1 MIKHFKVTLLTSFAS
16 IFFVLSFLGMLN
28 VSFAGFDNGVGF
40 SMEANSISLPA
51 KDMIN
56 SNVGSRTYTID
67 ELFSRSAG
75 FAIPYG
81 TLEEDNTWIIGH
93 PANKIVEEKNS
104 NLSAEAKERLKKQ
117 GGGFF
122 DGSIRLWGIPSSL
135 SIMGANI
142 ATSVAFLCANIISWL
157 VKMLFDPP
165 LVKALVDLIGGT
177 DAKAGLISN
186 LGKNVFY
193 PLSTLAFLTV
203 AVYLIWEGLIKRKFR
218 ASFGALGWSLLAFA
232 LGVFTIVNGQ
242 LVAKAPTEINAT
254 IANCVL
260 SAASGK
266 SCLNANGTNPKE
278 STNSMCDAD
287 TSQSVSASESAS
299 INAGR
304 FACIINKAI
313 VYDRWA
319 EQQFG
324 YSLDELWTVNPPD
337 GYKVWPQEKLS
348 GAPSDYCVNFYTA
361 DSPNQMSSST
371 VFTSNSKC
379 NIALAF
385 LASRTDAK
393 FGEKIGFPTI
403 TGTAAMDSQMWNAY
417 SGNGRTTVPILLL
430 VASFIIVATFVP
442 VVVYALVYNITA
454 TILTVF
460 APIFL
465 LIGIHPGRGRKIFL
479 GWLESIVSNILKY
492 MASCFMVIV
501 MIFIYGA
508 AFSKMNQAQ
517 VFVASVIL
525 GVTFISYRKELV
537 NLIGAVNMGGA
548 KVSNIA
554 GEKLSKAGQK
564 AKYMGMAAAG
574 GAIGGTLAGIND
586 ARESGK
592 LMSKDDKIAKY
603 GKYKR
608 WLNPGN
614 YADTFRNAGK
624 AMSEGSK
631 GAVQGLRA
639 GTSMELKR
647 GRGFVA
653 NVARQAG
660 QVGNELAQERKEAAR
675 EIRENEAREQMN
687 ENMRKGYEEIAQVQ
701 REATQ
706 TRDLN
711 DSKETVANNL
721 NVNKL
726 AQELNSVGLMKA
738 AEQMRTKND
747 LLNNAESKEDVIRIE
762 ADIKEHKEISTEL
775 VSNIKNNGGDIIAG
789 ADRFADS
796 KVRNYEDKALAET
809 QRLLEISKG
818 KSYEAEVNQLVNER
832 LNDITSKAES
842 FTEDMRVLVRD
853 NKGIDIEK
861 VTATVKD
868 LDNQFTKDYNSM
880 QQEFESIVNSHKEI
894 NPNEIIQKEIVTNKE
909 IHKEEVIINKVT
921 QNPTEDISNQI
932 NKDDISKQIR
942 KEDISKEINK
952 KDE

>member
-16 IFFVLSFLGMLN
+16 IFFVLSFLSMFN
-28 VSFAGFDNGVGF
+28 VSFAGFENGVGF
-40 SMEANSISLPA
+40 SMEPNTVSLPA

-93 PANKIVEEKNS
+93 PANKIVEEKNK
-104 NLSAEAKERLKKQ
+104 NLSDEAKERLKKQ

-135 SIMGANI
+135 AIMGSDI

-165 LVKALVDLIGGT
+165 LVKALVELIGGT
-177 DAKAGLISN
+177 DTKAGLISN

-266 SCLNANGTNPKE
+266 SCLNSTGTNPKE

-287 TSQSVSASESAS
+287 TSQSVSAAESAS

-304 FACIINKAI
+304 FSCIVNKAI
-313 VYDRWA
+313 VYDRWS

-337 GYKVWPQEKLS
+337 GYKVWPQDKLS
-348 GAPSDYCVNFYTA
+348 GAPTDYCVNFYTA

-371 VFTSNSKC
+371 EFTANSKC

-385 LASRTDAK
+385 MASRTDAK

-417 SGNGRTTVPILLL
+417 SGNDRTSVPILLL
-430 VASFIIVATFVP
+430 IASFIIVATFVP

-479 GWLESIVSNILKY
+479 GWLESIISNILKY

-525 GVTFISYRKELV
+525 GVTFVSYRKELA
-537 NLIGAVNMGGA
+537 NLMGAVNMGGA
-548 KVSNIA
+548 RVSNIA

-614 YADTFRNAGK
+614 YADTLNNARK

-647 GRGFVA
+647 GRGLVA
-653 NVARQAG
+653 NAARQAG
-660 QVGNELAQERKEAAR
+660 QVGNELAQQRKEAAR

-687 ENMRKGYEEIAQVQ
+687 ESMRKGYEHIAEVQ
-701 REATQ
+701 RKDLQEREVTNSKQAASE
-706 TRDLN
+706 DLN
-711 DSKETVANNL
+711 IP
-721 NVNKL
+721 KL
-726 AQELNSVGLMKA
+726 AQELNSAGLARA
-738 AEQMRTKND
+738 AQQMTEKNEV
-747 LLNNAESKEDVIRIE
+747 LNSAESKEDIIRIE
-762 ADIKEHKEISTEL
+762 ADIKEHKQISTEL
-775 VSNIKNNGGDIIAG
+775 MTDIKKNGGDVVLG
-789 ADRFADS
+789 ADKFADK
-796 KVRNYEDKALAET
+796 KVRDYEDRALAET
-809 QRLLEISKG
+809 QRLMEVSKG
-818 KSYEAEVNQLVNER
+818 KSYEAEVNQLINER

-842 FTEDMRVLVRD
+842 FTEDMRMIARE
-853 NKGIDIEK
+853 NKGVDIEK

-868 LDNQFTKDYNSM
+868 LDNQFTKDYQSM
-880 QQEFESIVNSHKEI
+880 QQEFESIVNSHKET
-894 NPNEIIQKEIVTNKE
+894 VTTKE

-921 QNPTEDISNQI
+921 PNPKE
-932 NKDDISKQIR
+932 DISKQI
-942 KEDISKEINK
+942 KNDGVSKEINK
-952 KDE
+952 DE

>member
-16 IFFVLSFLGMLN
+16 IFFVLSFLSMFN
-28 VSFAGFDNGVGF
+28 VSFAGFENGVGF
-40 SMEANSISLPA
+40 SMEPNTVSLPA

-81 TLEEDNTWIIGH
+81 TLEEDNTWILGH
-93 PANKIVEEKNS
+93 PANKIVEEKNK
-104 NLSAEAKERLKKQ
+104 NLSEEAKERLKKQ

-122 DGSIRLWGIPSSL
+122 SGSIRLWGIPSSL
-135 SIMGANI
+135 AIMGSDI

-165 LVKALVDLIGGT
+165 LVKALVELIGGT

-232 LGVFTIVNGQ
+232 LGVFTVVNGQ

-266 SCLNANGTNPKE
+266 SCLNSTGTNPKE

-287 TSQSVSASESAS
+287 TSQSVSAAEAAS

-304 FACIINKAI
+304 FSCIVNKAI

-337 GYKVWPQEKLS
+337 GYKVWPQDKLS
-348 GAPSDYCVNFYTA
+348 GAPTDYCVNFYTA
-361 DSPNQMSSST
+361 DSPNQMSSAT
-371 VFTSNSKC
+371 KFTSNSKC

-385 LASRTDAK
+385 MASRTDAD

-417 SGNGRTTVPILLL
+417 SGNGRTSVPILLL
-430 VASFIIVATFVP
+430 IASFIIVATFVP

-479 GWLESIVSNILKY
+479 GWLESIISNILKY
-492 MASCFMVIV
+492 MASCFLVIV

-525 GVTFISYRKELV
+525 GVTFVSYRKELV
-537 NLIGAVNMGGA
+537 NLMGAVNMGGA
-548 KVSNIA
+548 RVSNIA

-614 YADTFRNAGK
+614 YADTLNNARK

-647 GRGFVA
+647 GRGLVA
-653 NVARQAG
+653 NAARQAG
-660 QVGNELAQERKEAAR
+660 QVGNELAQQRKEAAR

-687 ENMRKGYEEIAQVQ
+687 ESMRKGYEHIAEVQ
-701 REATQ
+701 RK
-706 TRDLN
+706 DLQEREVTS
-711 DSKETVANNL
+711 SKQAASENL
-721 NVNKL
+721 NIPKL
-726 AQELNSVGLMKA
+726 AQELNSAGLARA
-738 AEQMRTKND
+738 AQQMTEKNEA
-747 LLNNAESKEDVIRIE
+747 LNSAESKEDIIRIE
-762 ADIKEHKEISTEL
+762 ADIKEHKQISTEL
-775 VSNIKNNGGDIIAG
+775 MTDIKKNGGDVVLG
-789 ADRFADS
+789 ADKFADK
-796 KVRNYEDKALAET
+796 KVRDYEDRALAET
-809 QRLLEISKG
+809 QRLMEVSKG
-818 KSYEAEVNQLVNER
+818 KPYEAEVNQLINER
-832 LNDITSKAES
+832 LNEITSKAES
-842 FTEDMRVLVRD
+842 FTEDMRMIARED
-853 NKGIDIEK
+853 KGIDIEK

-868 LDNQFTKDYNSM
+868 LDNQFSKDYQSM
-880 QQEFESIVNSHKEI
+880 QQEFESIINAHNEVTKPKEVN
-894 NPNEIIQKEIVTNKE
+894 P
-909 IHKEEVIINKVT
+909 KEE
-921 QNPTEDISNQI
+921 
-932 NKDDISKQIR
+932 
-942 KEDISKEINK
+942 ISKEINRD
-952 KDE
+952 DE

>member
-16 IFFVLSFLGMLN
+16 IFFVLSFLSMFN
-28 VSFAGFDNGVGF
+28 VSFAGFENGVGF
-40 SMEANSISLPA
+40 SMEPNTVSLPA

-93 PANKIVEEKNS
+93 PANKIVEEKNK
-104 NLSAEAKERLKKQ
+104 NLSDEAKERLKKQ

-135 SIMGANI
+135 AIMGSDI

-165 LVKALVDLIGGT
+165 LVKALVELIGGT

-232 LGVFTIVNGQ
+232 LGVFTVVNGQ

-266 SCLNANGTNPKE
+266 SCLNSTGTNPKE

-287 TSQSVSASESAS
+287 TSQSVSAAEAAS

-304 FACIINKAI
+304 FSCIVNKAI

-337 GYKVWPQEKLS
+337 GYKVWPQDKLS
-348 GAPSDYCVNFYTA
+348 GAPTDYCVNFYTA
-361 DSPNQMSSST
+361 DSPNQMSSAT
-371 VFTSNSKC
+371 KFTSNSKC

-385 LASRTDAK
+385 MASRTDAD

-417 SGNGRTTVPILLL
+417 SGNGRTSVPILLL
-430 VASFIIVATFVP
+430 IASFIIVATFVP

-479 GWLESIVSNILKY
+479 GWLESIISNILKY
-492 MASCFMVIV
+492 MASCFLVIV

-525 GVTFISYRKELV
+525 GVTFVSYRKELV
-537 NLIGAVNMGGA
+537 NLMGAVNMGGA
-548 KVSNIA
+548 RVSNIA

-574 GAIGGTLAGIND
+574 GAIGGTLAGISD

-614 YADTFRNAGK
+614 YADTLNNARK

-647 GRGFVA
+647 GRGFIA
-653 NVARQAG
+653 NAARQAG

-687 ENMRKGYEEIAQVQ
+687 ESMRKGYEHIAEAQ
-701 REATQ
+701 REASQKREVT
-706 TRDLN
+706 
-711 DSKETVANNL
+711 DSKQTASENL
-721 NVNKL
+721 NVTKL
-726 AQELNSVGLMKA
+726 AQELNSTGLTRA
-738 AEQMRTKND
+738 AQQMTAKNEM
-747 LLNNAESKEDVIRIE
+747 LNSAESKEDIIRIE
-762 ADIKEHKEISTEL
+762 ADIKEHKQVSTEL
-775 VSNIKNNGGDIIAG
+775 MTNIKNNGGDVIAG
-789 ADRFADS
+789 TDKFADK
-796 KVRNYEDKALAET
+796 KVRDYEDRALAET
-809 QRLLEISKG
+809 QRLMEVSKG
-818 KSYEAEVNQLVNER
+818 KPYEAEVNQLINER

-842 FTEDMRVLVRD
+842 FTEDMRMIARE
-853 NKGIDIEK
+853 NKGVDIEK

-868 LDNQFTKDYNSM
+868 LDNQFTKDYQSM
-880 QQEFESIVNSHKEI
+880 QQEFESIVNSHKET
-894 NPNEIIQKEIVTNKE
+894 VTTKE

-921 QNPTEDISNQI
+921 PNPKE
-932 NKDDISKQIR
+932 DISKQI
-942 KEDISKEINK
+942 KNDGVSKEINK
-952 KDE
+952 DE

>member
-16 IFFVLSFLGMLN
+16 IFFVLSFLSMFN
-28 VSFAGFDNGVGF
+28 VSFAGFENGVGF
-40 SMEANSISLPA
+40 SMEPNTVSLPA

-81 TLEEDNTWIIGH
+81 TLEEDNTWILGH
-93 PANKIVEEKNS
+93 PSNKIVEEKNK
-104 NLSAEAKERLKKQ
+104 NLSEEAKERLKKQ

-122 DGSIRLWGIPSSL
+122 SGSIRLWGIPSSL
-135 SIMGANI
+135 AIMGSDI

-165 LVKALVDLIGGT
+165 LVKALVELIGGT

-232 LGVFTIVNGQ
+232 LGVFTVVNGQ

-266 SCLNANGTNPKE
+266 SCLNSTGTNPKE

-287 TSQSVSASESAS
+287 TSQSVSAAEAAS

-304 FACIINKAI
+304 FSCIVNKAI

-337 GYKVWPQEKLS
+337 GYKVWPQDKLS
-348 GAPSDYCVNFYTA
+348 GAPTDYCVNFYTA
-361 DSPNQMSSST
+361 DSPNQMSSAT
-371 VFTSNSKC
+371 KFTSNSKC

-385 LASRTDAK
+385 MASRTDAD

-417 SGNGRTTVPILLL
+417 SGNGRASVPILLL
-430 VASFIIVATFVP
+430 IASFIIVATFVP

-525 GVTFISYRKELV
+525 GVTFVSYRKELV
-537 NLIGAVNMGGA
+537 NLMGAVNMGGA
-548 KVSNIA
+548 RVSNIA

-614 YADTFRNAGK
+614 YADTLNNARK

-647 GRGFVA
+647 GRGLVA
-653 NVARQAG
+653 NAARQAG
-660 QVGNELAQERKEAAR
+660 QVGNELAQQRKEAAR

-687 ENMRKGYEEIAQVQ
+687 ESMRKGYEHIAEVQ
-701 REATQ
+701 RK
-706 TRDLN
+706 DLQEREVTN
-711 DSKETVANNL
+711 SKQAASENL
-721 NVNKL
+721 NIPKL
-726 AQELNSVGLMKA
+726 AQELNSAGLARA
-738 AEQMRTKND
+738 AQQMTEKNEA
-747 LLNNAESKEDVIRIE
+747 LNSAESKEDIIRIE
-762 ADIKEHKEISTEL
+762 ADIKEHKQISTEL
-775 VSNIKNNGGDIIAG
+775 MTDIKKNGGDVVLG
-789 ADRFADS
+789 TDKFADK
-796 KVRNYEDKALAET
+796 KVRDYEDRALAET
-809 QRLLEISKG
+809 QRLMEVSKG
-818 KSYEAEVNQLVNER
+818 KSYEAEVNQLINER
-832 LNDITSKAES
+832 LNEITSKAES
-842 FTEDMRVLVRD
+842 FTEDMRMIARED
-853 NKGIDIEK
+853 KGIDIEK

-868 LDNQFTKDYNSM
+868 LDNQFSKDYQSM
-880 QQEFESIVNSHKEI
+880 QQEFESIINAHKEVTK
-894 NPNEIIQKEIVTNKE
+894 PKEAN
-909 IHKEEVIINKVT
+909 N
-921 QNPTEDISNQI
+921 S
-932 NKDDISKQIR
+932 
-942 KEDISKEINK
+942 KEDITKEINK
-952 KDE
+952 DE

>member
-1 MIKHFKVTLLTSFAS
+1 MIKHFKVTLLTTFAS
-16 IFFVLSFLGMLN
+16 IFFVLSFLSMFN
-28 VSFAGFDNGVGF
+28 VSFAGFENGVGF
-40 SMEANSISLPA
+40 SMEPNTVSLPA

-81 TLEEDNTWIIGH
+81 TLEEDNTWILGH
-93 PANKIVEEKNS
+93 PANKIVEEKNK
-104 NLSAEAKERLKKQ
+104 NLSEEAKERLKKQ

-122 DGSIRLWGIPSSL
+122 SGSIRLWGIPSSL
-135 SIMGANI
+135 AIMGSDI

-165 LVKALVDLIGGT
+165 LVKALVELIGGT

-232 LGVFTIVNGQ
+232 LGVFTVVNGQ

-266 SCLNANGTNPKE
+266 SCLNSTGTNPKE

-287 TSQSVSASESAS
+287 TSQSVSAAEAAS

-304 FACIINKAI
+304 FSCIVNKAI

-337 GYKVWPQEKLS
+337 GYKVWPQDKLS
-348 GAPSDYCVNFYTA
+348 GAPTDYCVNFYTA
-361 DSPNQMSSST
+361 DSPNQMSSAT
-371 VFTSNSKC
+371 KFTSNSKC

-385 LASRTDAK
+385 MASRTDAD

-417 SGNGRTTVPILLL
+417 SGNGRTSVPILLL
-430 VASFIIVATFVP
+430 IASFIIVATFVP

-479 GWLESIVSNILKY
+479 GWLESIISNILKY

-525 GVTFISYRKELV
+525 GVTFVSYRKELV
-537 NLIGAVNMGGA
+537 NLMGAVNMGGA
-548 KVSNIA
+548 RVSNIA

-614 YADTFRNAGK
+614 YADTLNNARK

-647 GRGFVA
+647 SRGLVA
-653 NVARQAG
+653 NAARQAG
-660 QVGNELAQERKEAAR
+660 QVGNELAQQRKEAAR

-687 ENMRKGYEEIAQVQ
+687 ESMRKGYEHIAEVQ
-701 REATQ
+701 RK
-706 TRDLN
+706 DLQEREVTN
-711 DSKETVANNL
+711 SKQAASENL
-721 NVNKL
+721 NIPKL
-726 AQELNSVGLMKA
+726 AQELNSAGLARA
-738 AEQMRTKND
+738 AQQMTEKNEA
-747 LLNNAESKEDVIRIE
+747 LNSAESKEDIIRIE
-762 ADIKEHKEISTEL
+762 ADIKEHKQISTEL
-775 VSNIKNNGGDIIAG
+775 MTDIKKNGGDVVLG
-789 ADRFADS
+789 ADKFADK
-796 KVRNYEDKALAET
+796 KVRDYEDRALAET
-809 QRLLEISKG
+809 QRLMEVSKG
-818 KSYEAEVNQLVNER
+818 KPYEAEVNQLINER
-832 LNDITSKAES
+832 LNEITSKAES
-842 FTEDMRVLVRD
+842 FTEDMRMIARED
-853 NKGIDIEK
+853 KGIDIEK

-868 LDNQFTKDYNSM
+868 LDNQFSKDYQSM
-880 QQEFESIVNSHKEI
+880 QQEFESIINAHNEVTKPKEAN
-894 NPNEIIQKEIVTNKE
+894 NP
-909 IHKEEVIINKVT
+909 KEE
-921 QNPTEDISNQI
+921 
-932 NKDDISKQIR
+932 
-942 KEDISKEINK
+942 ISKEINRD
-952 KDE
+952 DE

>member
-16 IFFVLSFLGMLN
+16 IFFVLSFLSMFN
-28 VSFAGFDNGVGF
+28 VSFAGFENGVGF
-40 SMEANSISLPA
+40 SMEPNTVSLPA

-81 TLEEDNTWIIGH
+81 TLEEDNTWILGH
-93 PANKIVEEKNS
+93 PANKIVEEKNK
-104 NLSAEAKERLKKQ
+104 NLSEEAKERLKKQ

-122 DGSIRLWGIPSSL
+122 SGSIRLWGIPSSL
-135 SIMGANI
+135 AIMGSDI

-165 LVKALVDLIGGT
+165 LVKALVELIGGT

-232 LGVFTIVNGQ
+232 LGVFTVVNGQ

-266 SCLNANGTNPKE
+266 SCLNSTGTNPKE

-287 TSQSVSASESAS
+287 TSQSVSAAEAAS

-304 FACIINKAI
+304 FSCIVNKAI

-337 GYKVWPQEKLS
+337 GYKVWPQDKLS
-348 GAPSDYCVNFYTA
+348 GAPTDYCVNFYTA
-361 DSPNQMSSST
+361 DSPNQMSSAT
-371 VFTSNSKC
+371 KFTSNSKC

-385 LASRTDAK
+385 MASRTDAD

-417 SGNGRTTVPILLL
+417 SGNGRTSVPILLL
-430 VASFIIVATFVP
+430 IASFIIVATFVP

-479 GWLESIVSNILKY
+479 GWLESIISNILKY

-614 YADTFRNAGK
+614 YADTLNNARK

-647 GRGFVA
+647 GRGLVA
-653 NVARQAG
+653 NAARQAG
-660 QVGNELAQERKEAAR
+660 QVGNELAQQRKEAAR

-687 ENMRKGYEEIAQVQ
+687 ESMRKGYEHIAEVQ
-701 REATQ
+701 RK
-706 TRDLN
+706 DLQEREVTN
-711 DSKETVANNL
+711 SKQAASENL
-721 NVNKL
+721 NIPKL
-726 AQELNSVGLMKA
+726 AQELNSAGLARA
-738 AEQMRTKND
+738 AQQMTEKNEA
-747 LLNNAESKEDVIRIE
+747 LNSAESKEDIIRIE
-762 ADIKEHKEISTEL
+762 ADIKEHKQISTEL
-775 VSNIKNNGGDIIAG
+775 MTDIKKNGGDVVLG
-789 ADRFADS
+789 ADKFADK
-796 KVRNYEDKALAET
+796 KVRDYEDRALAET
-809 QRLLEISKG
+809 QRLMEVSKG
-818 KSYEAEVNQLVNER
+818 KPYEAEVNQLINER
-832 LNDITSKAES
+832 LNEITSKAES
-842 FTEDMRVLVRD
+842 FTEDMRMIARED
-853 NKGIDIEK
+853 KGIDIEK

-868 LDNQFTKDYNSM
+868 LDNQFSKDYQSM
-880 QQEFESIVNSHKEI
+880 QQEFESIINAHNEVTKPKEVN
-894 NPNEIIQKEIVTNKE
+894 P
-909 IHKEEVIINKVT
+909 KEE
-921 QNPTEDISNQI
+921 
-932 NKDDISKQIR
+932 
-942 KEDISKEINK
+942 ISKEINRD
-952 KDE
+952 DE

>member
-1 MIKHFKVTLLTSFAS
+1 MIKHFKVTLLTTFAS
-16 IFFVLSFLGMLN
+16 IFFVLSFLSMFN
-28 VSFAGFDNGVGF
+28 VSFAGFENGVGF
-40 SMEANSISLPA
+40 SMEPNTVSLPA

-67 ELFSRSAG
+67 ELFSSSAG

-81 TLEEDNTWIIGH
+81 TLEEDNTWILGH
-93 PANKIVEEKNS
+93 PANKIVEEKNK
-104 NLSAEAKERLKKQ
+104 NLSEEAKERLKKQ

-122 DGSIRLWGIPSSL
+122 SGSIRLWGIPSSL
-135 SIMGANI
+135 AIMGSDI

-165 LVKALVDLIGGT
+165 LVKALVELIGGT

-232 LGVFTIVNGQ
+232 LGIFTVVNGQ

-266 SCLNANGTNPKE
+266 SCLNSTGTNPKE

-287 TSQSVSASESAS
+287 TSQSVSSAEAAS

-304 FACIINKAI
+304 FSCIVNKAI

-337 GYKVWPQEKLS
+337 GYKVWPQDKLS
-348 GAPSDYCVNFYTA
+348 GAPTDYCVNFYTA
-361 DSPNQMSSST
+361 DSPNQMSSAT
-371 VFTSNSKC
+371 KFTSNSKC

-385 LASRTDAK
+385 MASRTDAD

-417 SGNGRTTVPILLL
+417 SGNGRTSVPILLL
-430 VASFIIVATFVP
+430 IASFIIVATFVP

-479 GWLESIVSNILKY
+479 GWLESIISNILKY

-525 GVTFISYRKELV
+525 GVTFVSYRKELV
-537 NLIGAVNMGGA
+537 NLMGAVNMGGA
-548 KVSNIA
+548 RISNIA

-614 YADTFRNAGK
+614 YADTLNNARK

-647 GRGFVA
+647 GRGLVA
-653 NVARQAG
+653 NAARQAG
-660 QVGNELAQERKEAAR
+660 QVGNELAQQRKEAAR

-687 ENMRKGYEEIAQVQ
+687 ESMRKGYEHIAEVQ
-701 REATQ
+701 RK
-706 TRDLN
+706 DLQEREVTN
-711 DSKETVANNL
+711 SKQAASENL
-721 NVNKL
+721 NIPKL
-726 AQELNSVGLMKA
+726 AQELNSAGLARA
-738 AEQMRTKND
+738 AQQMTEKNEA
-747 LLNNAESKEDVIRIE
+747 LNSAESKEDIIRIE
-762 ADIKEHKEISTEL
+762 ADIKEHKQISTEL
-775 VSNIKNNGGDIIAG
+775 MTDIKKNGGDVVLG
-789 ADRFADS
+789 ADKFADK
-796 KVRNYEDKALAET
+796 KVRDYEDRALAET
-809 QRLLEISKG
+809 QRLMEVSKG
-818 KSYEAEVNQLVNER
+818 KPYEAEVNQLINER
-832 LNDITSKAES
+832 LNEITSKAES
-842 FTEDMRVLVRD
+842 FTEDMRMIARED
-853 NKGIDIEK
+853 KGIDIEK

-868 LDNQFTKDYNSM
+868 LDNQFSKDYQSM
-880 QQEFESIVNSHKEI
+880 QQEFESIINAHNEVTKPKEAN
-894 NPNEIIQKEIVTNKE
+894 NP
-909 IHKEEVIINKVT
+909 KEE
-921 QNPTEDISNQI
+921 
-932 NKDDISKQIR
+932 
-942 KEDISKEINK
+942 ISKEINRD
-952 KDE
+952 DE

>member
-16 IFFVLSFLGMLN
+16 IFFVLSFLSMFN
-28 VSFAGFDNGVGF
+28 VSFAGFENGVGF
-40 SMEANSISLPA
+40 SMEPNTVSLPA

-81 TLEEDNTWIIGH
+81 TLEEDNTWILGH
-93 PANKIVEEKNS
+93 PANKIVEEKNK
-104 NLSAEAKERLKKQ
+104 NLSEEAKERLKKQ

-122 DGSIRLWGIPSSL
+122 SGSIRLWGIPSSL
-135 SIMGANI
+135 AIMGSDI

-165 LVKALVDLIGGT
+165 LVKALVELIGGT

-232 LGVFTIVNGQ
+232 LGVFTVVNGQ

-266 SCLNANGTNPKE
+266 SCLNSTGTNPKE

-287 TSQSVSASESAS
+287 TSQSVSAAEAAS

-304 FACIINKAI
+304 FSCIVNKAI

-337 GYKVWPQEKLS
+337 GYKVWPQDKLS
-348 GAPSDYCVNFYTA
+348 GAPTDYCVNFYTA
-361 DSPNQMSSST
+361 DSPNQMSSAT
-371 VFTSNSKC
+371 KFTSNSKC

-385 LASRTDAK
+385 MASRTDAD

-417 SGNGRTTVPILLL
+417 SGNGRASVPILLL
-430 VASFIIVATFVP
+430 IASFIIVATFVP

-525 GVTFISYRKELV
+525 GVTFVSYRKELV
-537 NLIGAVNMGGA
+537 NLMGAVNMGGA
-548 KVSNIA
+548 RVSNIA

-614 YADTFRNAGK
+614 YADTLNNARK

-647 GRGFVA
+647 GRGLVA
-653 NVARQAG
+653 NAARQAG
-660 QVGNELAQERKEAAR
+660 QVGNELAQQRKEAAR

-687 ENMRKGYEEIAQVQ
+687 ESMRKGYEHIAEVQ
-701 REATQ
+701 RKDLQEREVTNSKQ
-706 TRDLN
+706 TA
-711 DSKETVANNL
+711 SENL
-721 NVNKL
+721 NIPKL
-726 AQELNSVGLMKA
+726 AQELNSAGLSRA
-738 AEQMRTKND
+738 AQQMTEKNEA
-747 LLNNAESKEDVIRIE
+747 LNSAESKEDIIRIE
-762 ADIKEHKEISTEL
+762 ADIKEHKQISTEL
-775 VSNIKNNGGDIIAG
+775 MTDIKKNGGDVVLG
-789 ADRFADS
+789 ADKFADK
-796 KVRNYEDKALAET
+796 KVRDYEDRALAET
-809 QRLLEISKG
+809 QRLMEVSKG
-818 KSYEAEVNQLVNER
+818 KPYEAEVNQLINER
-832 LNDITSKAES
+832 LNEITSKAES
-842 FTEDMRVLVRD
+842 FTEDMRMIARED
-853 NKGIDIEK
+853 KGIDIEK

-868 LDNQFTKDYNSM
+868 LDNQFSKDYQSM
-880 QQEFESIVNSHKEI
+880 QQEFESIINAHNEVTKPKEVN
-894 NPNEIIQKEIVTNKE
+894 P
-909 IHKEEVIINKVT
+909 KEE
-921 QNPTEDISNQI
+921 
-932 NKDDISKQIR
+932 
-942 KEDISKEINK
+942 ISKEINRD
-952 KDE
+952 DE

>member
-16 IFFVLSFLGMLN
+16 IFFVLSFLSMFN
-28 VSFAGFDNGVGF
+28 VSFAGFENGVGF
-40 SMEANSISLPA
+40 SMEPNTVSLPA

-81 TLEEDNTWIIGH
+81 TLEEDNTWILGH
-93 PANKIVEEKNS
+93 PANKIVEEKNK
-104 NLSAEAKERLKKQ
+104 NLSEEAKERLKKQ

-122 DGSIRLWGIPSSL
+122 SGSIRLWGIPSSL
-135 SIMGANI
+135 AIMGSDI

-165 LVKALVDLIGGT
+165 LVKALVELIGGT

-232 LGVFTIVNGQ
+232 LGVFTVVNGQ

-266 SCLNANGTNPKE
+266 SCLNSTGTNPKE

-287 TSQSVSASESAS
+287 TSQSVSAAEAAS

-304 FACIINKAI
+304 FSCIVNKAI

-337 GYKVWPQEKLS
+337 GYKVWPQDKLS
-348 GAPSDYCVNFYTA
+348 GAPTDYCVNFYTA
-361 DSPNQMSSST
+361 DSPNQMSSAT
-371 VFTSNSKC
+371 KFTSNSKC

-385 LASRTDAK
+385 MASRTDAD

-417 SGNGRTTVPILLL
+417 SGNGRTSVPILLL
-430 VASFIIVATFVP
+430 IASFIIVATFVP

-479 GWLESIVSNILKY
+479 GWLESIISNILKY

-525 GVTFISYRKELV
+525 GVTFVSYRKELV
-537 NLIGAVNMGGA
+537 NLMGAVNMGGA
-548 KVSNIA
+548 RVSNIA

-614 YADTFRNAGK
+614 YADTLNNARK

-647 GRGFVA
+647 GRGLVA
-653 NVARQAG
+653 NAARQAG
-660 QVGNELAQERKEAAR
+660 QVGNELAQQRKEAAR

-687 ENMRKGYEEIAQVQ
+687 ESMRKGYEHIAEVQ
-701 REATQ
+701 RK
-706 TRDLN
+706 DLQEREVTN
-711 DSKETVANNL
+711 SKQAASENL
-721 NVNKL
+721 NIPKL
-726 AQELNSVGLMKA
+726 AQELNSAGLARA
-738 AEQMRTKND
+738 AQQMTEKNEA
-747 LLNNAESKEDVIRIE
+747 LNSAESKEDIIRIE
-762 ADIKEHKEISTEL
+762 ADIKEHKQISTEL
-775 VSNIKNNGGDIIAG
+775 MTDIKKNGGDVVLG
-789 ADRFADS
+789 ADKFADK
-796 KVRNYEDKALAET
+796 KVRDYEDRALAET
-809 QRLLEISKG
+809 QRLMEVSKG
-818 KSYEAEVNQLVNER
+818 KPYEAEVNQLINER
-832 LNDITSKAES
+832 LNEITSKAES
-842 FTEDMRVLVRD
+842 FTEDMRMIARED
-853 NKGIDIEK
+853 KGIDIEK

-868 LDNQFTKDYNSM
+868 LDNQFSKDYQSM
-880 QQEFESIVNSHKEI
+880 QQEFESIINAHNEVTKPKEAN
-894 NPNEIIQKEIVTNKE
+894 NP
-909 IHKEEVIINKVT
+909 KEE
-921 QNPTEDISNQI
+921 
-932 NKDDISKQIR
+932 
-942 KEDISKEINK
+942 ISKEVNRD
-952 KDE
+952 DE

>member
-16 IFFVLSFLGMLN
+16 IFFVLSFLSMFN
-28 VSFAGFDNGVGF
+28 VSFADFDKGVGF
-40 SMEANSISLPA
+40 SMEDNSITLPA

-81 TLEEDNTWIIGH
+81 TLEEDNTPFLGH
-93 PANKIVEEKNS
+93 PANKIVEEKNN
-104 NLSAEAKERLKKQ
+104 NLSEAAKERLKKQ
-117 GGGFF
+117 GGGFTS
-122 DGSIRLWGIPSSL
+122 GAIRFWGLPSSL
-135 SIMGANI
+135 EIVGSNI
-142 ATSVAFLCANIISWL
+142 ATGVAFLCANIISWL
-157 VKMLFDPP
+157 TKMLFDPP
-165 LVKALVDLIGGT
+165 LVKALVELIGGT
-177 DAKAGLISN
+177 DTKAGLISN
-186 LGKNVFY
+186 LGKNIFY

-254 IANCVL
+254 IANCIL

-266 SCLNANGTNPKE
+266 SCLNPNGTNPKE
-278 STNSMCDAD
+278 NSNSMCDAD
-287 TSQSVSASESAS
+287 TSQAVSASEAAS

-304 FACIINKAI
+304 FSCIVNKAI
-313 VYDRWA
+313 VYDRWS

-337 GYKVWPQEKLS
+337 GYKVWPQDKLS
-348 GAPSDYCVNFYTA
+348 GSPNEYCVNFYTS

-371 VFTSNSKC
+371 QFTSNSKC

-385 LASRTDAK
+385 MASRTDAH
-393 FGEKIGFPTI
+393 FGEKVGFPTI
-403 TGTAAMDSQMWNAY
+403 TGTASMDSQMWNAY
-417 SGNGRTTVPILLL
+417 SGNGRTSFPILLL

-442 VVVYALVYNITA
+442 VVVYALVYNLTA

-492 MASCFMVIV
+492 MASCFLVIV

-508 AFSKMNQAQ
+508 VFSKMNQAQ

-525 GVTFISYRKELV
+525 GVTFVSYRKELV
-537 NLIGAVNMGGA
+537 NLMGAVNMGGA

-574 GAIGGTLAGIND
+574 GAIGGTLAGLND
-586 ARESGK
+586 AKESGK
-592 LMSKDDKIAKY
+592 LMSKDDRIAKY

-608 WLNPGN
+608 WITADN
-614 YADTFRNAGK
+614 YRDKFNNVKT
-624 AMSEGSK
+624 AMQEGSK
-631 GAVQGLRA
+631 GAVKGVRA

-653 NVARQAG
+653 NAARQAG
-660 QVGNELAQERKEAAR
+660 QVGNELAQDRKEAAR
-675 EIRENEAREQMN
+675 EVRENEARAQMN
-687 ENMRKGYEEIAQVQ
+687 ENLRKGYEEIIENQ
-701 REATQ
+701 RKQTEA
-706 TRDLN
+706 REV
-711 DSKETVANNL
+711 DSAKETATNNL
-721 NVNKL
+721 GVDKL
-726 AQELNSVGLMKA
+726 AQELNGAGLVKA
-738 AEQMRTKND
+738 AEQMKNKHEQ
-747 LLNNAESKEDVIRIE
+747 LNNAETKEDVLRIE
-762 ADIKEHKEISTEL
+762 ADIKEHKEVSTKL
-775 VSNIKNNGGDIIAG
+775 MDNIKNSGGDIVSG
-789 ADRFADS
+789 TDKFADAKS
-796 KVRNYEDKALAET
+796 NEYENKALAEA

-818 KSYEAEVNQLVNER
+818 KSYEAEVNQLVNEK
-832 LNDITSKAES
+832 LNDITSKSES
-842 FTEDMRVLVRD
+842 FTEDMRMLARED
-853 NKGIDIEK
+853 KGVDIEK

-868 LDNQFTKDYNSM
+868 LDNQFTKDYESM
-880 QQEFESIVNSHKEI
+880 QQEFEAIINAHKEVD
-894 NPNEIIQKEIVTNKE
+894 NPPIDIPTD
-909 IHKEEVIINKVT
+909 
-921 QNPTEDISNQI
+921 NP
-932 NKDDISKQIR
+932 
-942 KEDISKEINK
+942 
-952 KDE
+952 KDETI

>member
-16 IFFVLSFLGMLN
+16 IFFVLSFLSMFN
-28 VSFAGFDNGVGF
+28 VSFAGFENGVGF
-40 SMEANSISLPA
+40 SMEPNTVSLPA

-81 TLEEDNTWIIGH
+81 TLEEDNTWILGH
-93 PANKIVEEKNS
+93 PANKIVEEKNK
-104 NLSAEAKERLKKQ
+104 NLSEEAKERLKKQ

-122 DGSIRLWGIPSSL
+122 SGSIRLWGIPSSL
-135 SIMGANI
+135 AIMGSDI

-165 LVKALVDLIGGT
+165 LVKALVELIGGT

-232 LGVFTIVNGQ
+232 LGVFTVVNGQ

-266 SCLNANGTNPKE
+266 SCLNSTGTNPKE

-287 TSQSVSASESAS
+287 TSQSVSAAEAAS

-304 FACIINKAI
+304 FSCIVNKAI

-337 GYKVWPQEKLS
+337 GYKVWPQDKLS
-348 GAPSDYCVNFYTA
+348 GSPSDYCVNFYTA
-361 DSPNQMSSST
+361 DSPNQISSAT
-371 VFTSNSKC
+371 KFTSNSKC

-385 LASRTDAK
+385 MASRTDAD

-417 SGNGRTTVPILLL
+417 SGNGRTSVPILLL
-430 VASFIIVATFVP
+430 IASFIIVATFVP

-525 GVTFISYRKELV
+525 GVTFVSYRKELV
-537 NLIGAVNMGGA
+537 NLMGAVNMGGA
-548 KVSNIA
+548 RVSNIA

-614 YADTFRNAGK
+614 YADTLNNARK

-647 GRGFVA
+647 GRGLVA
-653 NVARQAG
+653 NAARQAG
-660 QVGNELAQERKEAAR
+660 QVGNELAQQRKEAAR

-687 ENMRKGYEEIAQVQ
+687 ESMRKGYEHIAEVQ
-701 REATQ
+701 RK
-706 TRDLN
+706 DLQEREVTN
-711 DSKETVANNL
+711 SKQDASENL
-721 NVNKL
+721 NIPKL
-726 AQELNSVGLMKA
+726 AQELNSAGLARA
-738 AEQMRTKND
+738 AQQMTEKNEA
-747 LLNNAESKEDVIRIE
+747 LNSAESKEDIIRIE
-762 ADIKEHKEISTEL
+762 ADIKEHKQISTEL
-775 VSNIKNNGGDIIAG
+775 MTDIKKNGGDVVLG
-789 ADRFADS
+789 ADKFADK
-796 KVRNYEDKALAET
+796 KVRDYEDRALAET
-809 QRLLEISKG
+809 QRLMEVSKG
-818 KSYEAEVNQLVNER
+818 KPYEAEVNQLINER
-832 LNDITSKAES
+832 LNEITSKAES
-842 FTEDMRVLVRD
+842 FTEDMRMIARED
-853 NKGIDIEK
+853 KGIDIEK

-868 LDNQFTKDYNSM
+868 LDNQFSKDYQSM
-880 QQEFESIVNSHKEI
+880 QQEFESIINAHNEVTKPKEA
-894 NPNEIIQKEIVTNKE
+894 NKP
-909 IHKEEVIINKVT
+909 KEE
-921 QNPTEDISNQI
+921 
-932 NKDDISKQIR
+932 
-942 KEDISKEINK
+942 ISKEINRD
-952 KDE
+952 DE

>member
-16 IFFVLSFLGMLN
+16 IFFVLSFLSMFN
-28 VSFAGFDNGVGF
+28 VSFAGFENGVGF
-40 SMEANSISLPA
+40 SMEPNTVSLPA

-81 TLEEDNTWIIGH
+81 TLEEDNTWILGH
-93 PANKIVEEKNS
+93 PANKIVEEKNK
-104 NLSAEAKERLKKQ
+104 NLSEEAKERLKKQ

-122 DGSIRLWGIPSSL
+122 SGSIRLWGIPSSL
-135 SIMGANI
+135 AIMGSDI

-165 LVKALVDLIGGT
+165 LVKALVELIGGT

-232 LGVFTIVNGQ
+232 LGVFTVVNGQ

-266 SCLNANGTNPKE
+266 SCLNSTGTNPKE

-287 TSQSVSASESAS
+287 TSQSVSAAEAAS

-304 FACIINKAI
+304 FSCIVNKAI

-337 GYKVWPQEKLS
+337 GYKVWPQDKLS
-348 GAPSDYCVNFYTA
+348 GAPTDYCVNFYTA
-361 DSPNQMSSST
+361 DSPNQMSSAT
-371 VFTSNSKC
+371 KFTSNSKC

-385 LASRTDAK
+385 MASRTDAD

-417 SGNGRTTVPILLL
+417 SGNGRASVPILLL
-430 VASFIIVATFVP
+430 IASFIIVATFVP

-525 GVTFISYRKELV
+525 GVTFVSYRKELV
-537 NLIGAVNMGGA
+537 NLMGAVNMGGA
-548 KVSNIA
+548 RVSNIA

-614 YADTFRNAGK
+614 YADTLNNARK

-647 GRGFVA
+647 GRGLVA
-653 NVARQAG
+653 NAARQAG
-660 QVGNELAQERKEAAR
+660 QVGNELAQQRKEAAR

-687 ENMRKGYEEIAQVQ
+687 ESMRKGYEHIAEVQ
-701 REATQ
+701 RKDLQEREVTNSKQAASE
-706 TRDLN
+706 DLN
-711 DSKETVANNL
+711 IP
-721 NVNKL
+721 KL
-726 AQELNSVGLMKA
+726 AQELNSAGLARA
-738 AEQMRTKND
+738 AQQMTEKNEV
-747 LLNNAESKEDVIRIE
+747 LNSAESKEDIIRIE
-762 ADIKEHKEISTEL
+762 ADIKEHKQISTEL
-775 VSNIKNNGGDIIAG
+775 MTDIKKNGGDVVLG
-789 ADRFADS
+789 ADKFADK
-796 KVRNYEDKALAET
+796 KVRDYEDRALAET
-809 QRLLEISKG
+809 QRLMEVSKG
-818 KSYEAEVNQLVNER
+818 KPYEAEVNQLINER
-832 LNDITSKAES
+832 LNEITSKAES
-842 FTEDMRVLVRD
+842 FTEDMRMIARED
-853 NKGIDIEK
+853 KGIDIEK

-868 LDNQFTKDYNSM
+868 LDNQFSKDYQSM
-880 QQEFESIVNSHKEI
+880 QQEFESIINAHNEVTKPKEVN
-894 NPNEIIQKEIVTNKE
+894 P
-909 IHKEEVIINKVT
+909 KEE
-921 QNPTEDISNQI
+921 
-932 NKDDISKQIR
+932 
-942 KEDISKEINK
+942 ISKEINRD
-952 KDE
+952 DE

>member
-16 IFFVLSFLGMLN
+16 IFFVLSFLSMFN
-28 VSFAGFDNGVGF
+28 VSFAGFENGVGF
-40 SMEANSISLPA
+40 SMEPNTVSLPA

-81 TLEEDNTWIIGH
+81 TLEEDNTWILGH
-93 PANKIVEEKNS
+93 PANKIVEEKNK
-104 NLSAEAKERLKKQ
+104 NLSEEAKERLKKQ

-122 DGSIRLWGIPSSL
+122 SGSIRLWGIPSSL
-135 SIMGANI
+135 AIMGSDI

-165 LVKALVDLIGGT
+165 LVKALVELIGGT

-232 LGVFTIVNGQ
+232 LGVFTVVNGQ

-266 SCLNANGTNPKE
+266 SCLNSTGTNTKE

-287 TSQSVSASESAS
+287 TSQSVSAAEAAS

-304 FACIINKAI
+304 FSCIVNKAI

-337 GYKVWPQEKLS
+337 GYKVWPQDKLS
-348 GAPSDYCVNFYTA
+348 GAPTDYCVNFYTA
-361 DSPNQMSSST
+361 DSPNQMSSAT
-371 VFTSNSKC
+371 KFTSNSKC

-385 LASRTDAK
+385 MASRTDAD

-417 SGNGRTTVPILLL
+417 SGNGRTSVPILLL
-430 VASFIIVATFVP
+430 IASFIIVATFVP

-479 GWLESIVSNILKY
+479 GWLESIISNILKY

-525 GVTFISYRKELV
+525 GVTFVSYRKELV
-537 NLIGAVNMGGA
+537 NLMGAVNMGGA
-548 KVSNIA
+548 RVSNIA

-564 AKYMGMAAAG
+564 SKYMGMAAAG

-614 YADTFRNAGK
+614 YADTLNNARK

-647 GRGFVA
+647 GRGLVA
-653 NVARQAG
+653 NAARQAG
-660 QVGNELAQERKEAAR
+660 QVGNELAQQRKEAAR

-687 ENMRKGYEEIAQVQ
+687 ESMRKGYEHIAEVQ
-701 REATQ
+701 RK
-706 TRDLN
+706 DLQEREVTN
-711 DSKETVANNL
+711 SKQAASEKL
-721 NVNKL
+721 NIPKL
-726 AQELNSVGLMKA
+726 AQELNSAGLARA
-738 AEQMRTKND
+738 AQQMTEKNEM
-747 LLNNAESKEDVIRIE
+747 LNSAESKEDVIRIE
-762 ADIKEHKEISTEL
+762 ADIKEHKQISTEL
-775 VSNIKNNGGDIIAG
+775 MTDIKKNGGDVVLG
-789 ADRFADS
+789 TDKFADK
-796 KVRNYEDKALAET
+796 KVRDYEDRALAET
-809 QRLLEISKG
+809 QRLMEVSKG
-818 KSYEAEVNQLVNER
+818 KSYEAEVIQLINER
-832 LNDITSKAES
+832 LNEITSKAES
-842 FTEDMRVLVRD
+842 FTEDMRMIARED
-853 NKGIDIEK
+853 KGIDIEK

-868 LDNQFTKDYNSM
+868 LDNQFSKDYQSM
-880 QQEFESIVNSHKEI
+880 QQEFESIVNA
-894 NPNEIIQKEIVTNKE
+894 NKE
-909 IHKEEVIINKVT
+909 VTKPKEVN
-921 QNPTEDISNQI
+921 NS
-932 NKDDISKQIR
+932 
-942 KEDISKEINK
+942 KEDITKEINK

>member
-16 IFFVLSFLGMLN
+16 IFFVLSFLSMFN
-28 VSFAGFDNGVGF
+28 VSFAGFENGVGF
-40 SMEANSISLPA
+40 SMEPNTVSLPA

-81 TLEEDNTWIIGH
+81 TLEEDNTWILGH
-93 PANKIVEEKNS
+93 PANKIVEEKNK
-104 NLSAEAKERLKKQ
+104 NLSEEAKERLKKQ

-122 DGSIRLWGIPSSL
+122 SGSIRLWGIPSSL
-135 SIMGANI
+135 AIMGSDI

-165 LVKALVDLIGGT
+165 LVKALVELIGGT
-177 DAKAGLISN
+177 DTKTGLISN

-232 LGVFTIVNGQ
+232 LGVFTVVNGQ

-266 SCLNANGTNPKE
+266 SCLNSTGTNPKE

-287 TSQSVSASESAS
+287 TSQSVSAAEAAS

-304 FACIINKAI
+304 FSCIVNKAI

-337 GYKVWPQEKLS
+337 GYKVWPQDKLS
-348 GAPSDYCVNFYTA
+348 GAPTDYCVNFYTA
-361 DSPNQMSSST
+361 DSPNQMSSAT
-371 VFTSNSKC
+371 KFTSNSKC

-385 LASRTDAK
+385 MASRTDAD

-417 SGNGRTTVPILLL
+417 SGNGRTSVPILLL
-430 VASFIIVATFVP
+430 IASFIIVATFVP

-479 GWLESIVSNILKY
+479 GWLESIISNILKY

-525 GVTFISYRKELV
+525 GVTFVSYRKELV
-537 NLIGAVNMGGA
+537 NLMGAVNMGGA
-548 KVSNIA
+548 RVSNIA

-614 YADTFRNAGK
+614 YADTLNNARK

-647 GRGFVA
+647 GRGLVA
-653 NVARQAG
+653 NAARQAG
-660 QVGNELAQERKEAAR
+660 QVGNELAQQRKEAAR

-687 ENMRKGYEEIAQVQ
+687 ESMRKGYEHIAEVQ
-701 REATQ
+701 RKDLQEREVTNSKQ
-706 TRDLN
+706 TA
-711 DSKETVANNL
+711 SENL
-721 NVNKL
+721 NIPKL
-726 AQELNSVGLMKA
+726 AQELNSAGLARA
-738 AEQMRTKND
+738 AQQMTEKNEA
-747 LLNNAESKEDVIRIE
+747 LNSAESKEDIIRIE
-762 ADIKEHKEISTEL
+762 ADIKEHKQISTEL
-775 VSNIKNNGGDIIAG
+775 MTDIKKNGGDVVLG
-789 ADRFADS
+789 ADKFADK
-796 KVRNYEDKALAET
+796 KVRDYEDRALAET
-809 QRLLEISKG
+809 QRLMEVSKG
-818 KSYEAEVNQLVNER
+818 KPYEAEVNQLINER
-832 LNDITSKAES
+832 LNEITSKAES
-842 FTEDMRVLVRD
+842 FTEDMRMIARED
-853 NKGIDIEK
+853 KGIDIEK

-868 LDNQFTKDYNSM
+868 LDNQFSKDYQSM
-880 QQEFESIVNSHKEI
+880 QQEFESIINAHNEVTKPKEVN
-894 NPNEIIQKEIVTNKE
+894 P
-909 IHKEEVIINKVT
+909 KEE
-921 QNPTEDISNQI
+921 
-932 NKDDISKQIR
+932 
-942 KEDISKEINK
+942 ISKEINRD
-952 KDE
+952 DE

>member
-16 IFFVLSFLGMLN
+16 IFFVLSFLSMFN
-28 VSFAGFDNGVGF
+28 VSFAGFENGVGF
-40 SMEANSISLPA
+40 SMEPNTVSLPA

-81 TLEEDNTWIIGH
+81 TLEEDNTWILGH
-93 PANKIVEEKNS
+93 PANKIVEEKNK
-104 NLSAEAKERLKKQ
+104 NLSEEAKERLKKQ

-122 DGSIRLWGIPSSL
+122 SGSIRLWGIPSSL
-135 SIMGANI
+135 AIMDSDI

-165 LVKALVDLIGGT
+165 LVKALVELIGGT

-232 LGVFTIVNGQ
+232 LGVFTVVNGQ

-266 SCLNANGTNPKE
+266 SCLNSTGTNPKE

-287 TSQSVSASESAS
+287 TSQSVSAAEAAS

-304 FACIINKAI
+304 FSCIVNKAI

-337 GYKVWPQEKLS
+337 GYKVWPQDKLS
-348 GAPSDYCVNFYTA
+348 GAPTDYCVNFYTA
-361 DSPNQMSSST
+361 DSPNQMSSAT
-371 VFTSNSKC
+371 KFTSNSKC

-385 LASRTDAK
+385 MASRTDAD

-417 SGNGRTTVPILLL
+417 SGNGRTSVPILLL
-430 VASFIIVATFVP
+430 IASFIIVATFVP

-479 GWLESIVSNILKY
+479 GWLESIISNILKY

-525 GVTFISYRKELV
+525 GVTFVSYRKELV
-537 NLIGAVNMGGA
+537 NLMGSVNMGGA
-548 KVSNIA
+548 RVSNIA

-614 YADTFRNAGK
+614 YADTLNNARK

-647 GRGFVA
+647 GRGLVA
-653 NVARQAG
+653 NAARQAG
-660 QVGNELAQERKEAAR
+660 QVGNELAQQRKEAAR
-675 EIRENEAREQMN
+675 EIRGNEAREQMN
-687 ENMRKGYEEIAQVQ
+687 ESMRKGYEHIAEVQ
-701 REATQ
+701 RKDLQEREVTNSKQ
-706 TRDLN
+706 TA
-711 DSKETVANNL
+711 SENL
-721 NVNKL
+721 NIPKL
-726 AQELNSVGLMKA
+726 AQELNSAGLARA
-738 AEQMRTKND
+738 AQQMTEKNEA
-747 LLNNAESKEDVIRIE
+747 LNSAESKEDIIRIE
-762 ADIKEHKEISTEL
+762 ADIKEHKQISTEL
-775 VSNIKNNGGDIIAG
+775 MTDIKKNGGDVVLG
-789 ADRFADS
+789 ADKFADK
-796 KVRNYEDKALAET
+796 KVRDYEDRALAET
-809 QRLLEISKG
+809 QRLMEVSKG
-818 KSYEAEVNQLVNER
+818 KPYEAEVNQLINER
-832 LNDITSKAES
+832 LNEITSKAES
-842 FTEDMRVLVRD
+842 FTEDMRMIARED
-853 NKGIDIEK
+853 KGIDIEK

-868 LDNQFTKDYNSM
+868 LDNQFSKDYQSM
-880 QQEFESIVNSHKEI
+880 QQEFESIINAHNEVTKPKEVN
-894 NPNEIIQKEIVTNKE
+894 P
-909 IHKEEVIINKVT
+909 KEE
-921 QNPTEDISNQI
+921 
-932 NKDDISKQIR
+932 
-942 KEDISKEINK
+942 ISKEINRD
-952 KDE
+952 DE

>member
-16 IFFVLSFLGMLN
+16 IFFVLSFLSMFN
-28 VSFAGFDNGVGF
+28 VSFAGFENGVGF
-40 SMEANSISLPA
+40 SMEPNTVSLPA

-81 TLEEDNTWIIGH
+81 TLEEDNTWILGH
-93 PANKIVEEKNS
+93 PANKIVEEKNK
-104 NLSAEAKERLKKQ
+104 NLSEEAKERLKKQ

-122 DGSIRLWGIPSSL
+122 SGSIRLWGIPSSL
-135 SIMGANI
+135 AIMGSDI

-165 LVKALVDLIGGT
+165 LVKALVELIGGT

-232 LGVFTIVNGQ
+232 LGVFTVVNGQ

-266 SCLNANGTNPKE
+266 SCLNSTGTNPKE

-287 TSQSVSASESAS
+287 TSQSVSAAEAAS

-304 FACIINKAI
+304 FSCIVNKAI

-337 GYKVWPQEKLS
+337 GYKVWPQDKLS
-348 GAPSDYCVNFYTA
+348 GAPTDYCVNFYTA
-361 DSPNQMSSST
+361 DSPNQMSSAT
-371 VFTSNSKC
+371 KFTSNSKC

-385 LASRTDAK
+385 MASRTDAD

-417 SGNGRTTVPILLL
+417 SGNGRASVPILLL
-430 VASFIIVATFVP
+430 IASFIIVATFVP

-525 GVTFISYRKELV
+525 GVTFVSYRKELV
-537 NLIGAVNMGGA
+537 NLMGAVNMGGA
-548 KVSNIA
+548 RVSNIA

-614 YADTFRNAGK
+614 YADTLNNARK

-647 GRGFVA
+647 GRGLVA
-653 NVARQAG
+653 NAARQAG
-660 QVGNELAQERKEAAR
+660 QVGNELAQQRKEAAR

-687 ENMRKGYEEIAQVQ
+687 ESMRKGYEHIAEVQ
-701 REATQ
+701 RKDLQEREVTNSKQAASE
-706 TRDLN
+706 DLN
-711 DSKETVANNL
+711 IP
-721 NVNKL
+721 KL
-726 AQELNSVGLMKA
+726 AQELNSAGLARA
-738 AEQMRTKND
+738 AQQMTEKNEA
-747 LLNNAESKEDVIRIE
+747 LNSAESKEDIIRIE
-762 ADIKEHKEISTEL
+762 ADIKEHKQISTEL
-775 VSNIKNNGGDIIAG
+775 MTDIKKNGGDVVLG
-789 ADRFADS
+789 ADKFADK
-796 KVRNYEDKALAET
+796 KVRDYEDRALAET
-809 QRLLEISKG
+809 QRLMEVSKG
-818 KSYEAEVNQLVNER
+818 KPYEAEVNQLINER
-832 LNDITSKAES
+832 LNEITSKAES
-842 FTEDMRVLVRD
+842 FTEDMRMIARED
-853 NKGIDIEK
+853 KGIDIEK

-868 LDNQFTKDYNSM
+868 LDNQFSKDYQSM
-880 QQEFESIVNSHKEI
+880 QQEFESIINAHNEVTKPKEVN
-894 NPNEIIQKEIVTNKE
+894 P
-909 IHKEEVIINKVT
+909 KEE
-921 QNPTEDISNQI
+921 
-932 NKDDISKQIR
+932 
-942 KEDISKEINK
+942 ISKEINRD
-952 KDE
+952 DE

>member
-16 IFFVLSFLGMLN
+16 IFFVLSFLSMFN
-28 VSFAGFDNGVGF
+28 VSFAGFENGVGF
-40 SMEANSISLPA
+40 SMEPNTVSLPA

-81 TLEEDNTWIIGH
+81 TLEEDNTWILGH
-93 PANKIVEEKNS
+93 PANKIVEEKNK
-104 NLSAEAKERLKKQ
+104 NLSEEAKERLKKQ

-122 DGSIRLWGIPSSL
+122 SGSIRLWGIPSSL
-135 SIMGANI
+135 AIMGSDI

-165 LVKALVDLIGGT
+165 LVKALVELIGGT

-193 PLSTLAFLTV
+193 PLSTLSFLTV

-232 LGVFTIVNGQ
+232 LGVFTVVNGQ

-266 SCLNANGTNPKE
+266 SCLNSTGTNPKE

-287 TSQSVSASESAS
+287 TSQSVSAAEAAS

-304 FACIINKAI
+304 FSCIVNKAI

-337 GYKVWPQEKLS
+337 GYKVWPQDKLS
-348 GAPSDYCVNFYTA
+348 GVPTDYCVNFYTA
-361 DSPNQMSSST
+361 DSPNQMSSAT
-371 VFTSNSKC
+371 KFTSNSKC

-385 LASRTDAK
+385 MASRTDAD

-417 SGNGRTTVPILLL
+417 SGNGRTSVPILLL
-430 VASFIIVATFVP
+430 IASFIIVATFVP

-479 GWLESIVSNILKY
+479 GWLESIISNILKY
-492 MASCFMVIV
+492 MASCFLVIV

-525 GVTFISYRKELV
+525 GVTFVSYRKELV
-537 NLIGAVNMGGA
+537 NLMGAVNMGGA
-548 KVSNIA
+548 RVSNIA

-574 GAIGGTLAGIND
+574 GAIGGTLAGISD

-614 YADTFRNAGK
+614 YADTLNNARK

-647 GRGFVA
+647 GRGLVA
-653 NVARQAG
+653 NAARQAG
-660 QVGNELAQERKEAAR
+660 QVGNELAQQRKEAAR

-687 ENMRKGYEEIAQVQ
+687 ESMRKGYEHIAEVQ
-701 REATQ
+701 RK
-706 TRDLN
+706 DLQEREVTN
-711 DSKETVANNL
+711 SKQVASENL
-721 NVNKL
+721 NIPKL
-726 AQELNSVGLMKA
+726 AQELNSAGLARA
-738 AEQMRTKND
+738 AQQMTEKNEM
-747 LLNNAESKEDVIRIE
+747 LNSAESKEDVIRIE
-762 ADIKEHKEISTEL
+762 ADIKEHKQISTEL
-775 VSNIKNNGGDIIAG
+775 MTDIKKNGGDVVLG
-789 ADRFADS
+789 ADKFADK
-796 KVRNYEDKALAET
+796 KVRDYEDRALAET
-809 QRLLEISKG
+809 QRLMEVSKG
-818 KSYEAEVNQLVNER
+818 KPYEAEVNQLINER
-832 LNDITSKAES
+832 LNEITSKAES
-842 FTEDMRVLVRD
+842 FTEDMRMIARED
-853 NKGIDIEK
+853 KGIDIEK

-868 LDNQFTKDYNSM
+868 LDNQFSKDYQSM
-880 QQEFESIVNSHKEI
+880 QQEFESIINAHNEVTKPKEVN
-894 NPNEIIQKEIVTNKE
+894 P
-909 IHKEEVIINKVT
+909 KEE
-921 QNPTEDISNQI
+921 
-932 NKDDISKQIR
+932 
-942 KEDISKEINK
+942 ISKEINRD
-952 KDE
+952 DE

>member
-16 IFFVLSFLGMLN
+16 IFFVLSFLSMFN
-28 VSFAGFDNGVGF
+28 VSFAGFENGVGF
-40 SMEANSISLPA
+40 SMEPNTVSLPA

-81 TLEEDNTWIIGH
+81 TLEEDNTWILGH
-93 PANKIVEEKNS
+93 PANKIVEEKNK
-104 NLSAEAKERLKKQ
+104 NLSEEAKERLKKQ

-122 DGSIRLWGIPSSL
+122 SGSIRLWGIPSSL
-135 SIMGANI
+135 AIMGSDI

-165 LVKALVDLIGGT
+165 LVKALVELIGGT

-232 LGVFTIVNGQ
+232 LGVFTVVNGQ

-266 SCLNANGTNPKE
+266 SCLNSTGTNTKE

-287 TSQSVSASESAS
+287 TSQSVSAAEAAS

-304 FACIINKAI
+304 FSCIVNKAI

-337 GYKVWPQEKLS
+337 GYKVWPQDKLS
-348 GAPSDYCVNFYTA
+348 GAPTDYCVNFYTA
-361 DSPNQMSSST
+361 DSPNQMSSAT
-371 VFTSNSKC
+371 KFTSNSKC

-385 LASRTDAK
+385 MASRTDAD

-417 SGNGRTTVPILLL
+417 SGNGRTSVPILLL
-430 VASFIIVATFVP
+430 IASFIIVATFVP

-479 GWLESIVSNILKY
+479 GWLESIISNILKY

-525 GVTFISYRKELV
+525 GVTFVSYRKELV
-537 NLIGAVNMGGA
+537 NLMGAVNMGGA
-548 KVSNIA
+548 RVSNIA

-614 YADTFRNAGK
+614 YADTLNNARK

-647 GRGFVA
+647 GRGLVA
-653 NVARQAG
+653 NAARQAG
-660 QVGNELAQERKEAAR
+660 QVGNELAQQRKEAAR

-687 ENMRKGYEEIAQVQ
+687 ESMRKGYEHIAEVQ
-701 REATQ
+701 RK
-706 TRDLN
+706 DLQEREVTS
-711 DSKETVANNL
+711 SKQAASENL
-721 NVNKL
+721 NIPKL
-726 AQELNSVGLMKA
+726 AQELNSAGLARA
-738 AEQMRTKND
+738 AQQMTEKNEA
-747 LLNNAESKEDVIRIE
+747 LNSAESKEDIIRIE
-762 ADIKEHKEISTEL
+762 ADIKEHKQISTEL
-775 VSNIKNNGGDIIAG
+775 MTDIKKNGGDVVLG
-789 ADRFADS
+789 ADKFADK
-796 KVRNYEDKALAET
+796 KVRDYEDRALAET
-809 QRLLEISKG
+809 QRLMEVSKG
-818 KSYEAEVNQLVNER
+818 KPYEAEVNQLINER
-832 LNDITSKAES
+832 LNEITSKAES
-842 FTEDMRVLVRD
+842 FTEDMRMIARED
-853 NKGIDIEK
+853 KGIDIEK

-868 LDNQFTKDYNSM
+868 LDNQFSKDYQSM
-880 QQEFESIVNSHKEI
+880 QQEFESIINAHNEVTKPKEVN
-894 NPNEIIQKEIVTNKE
+894 P
-909 IHKEEVIINKVT
+909 KEE
-921 QNPTEDISNQI
+921 
-932 NKDDISKQIR
+932 
-942 KEDISKEINK
+942 ISKEINRD
-952 KDE
+952 DE

>member
-16 IFFVLSFLGMLN
+16 IFFVLSFLSMFN
-28 VSFAGFDNGVGF
+28 VSFAGFENGVGF
-40 SMEANSISLPA
+40 SMEPNTVSLPA

-81 TLEEDNTWIIGH
+81 TLEEDNTWILGH
-93 PANKIVEEKNS
+93 PANKIVEEKNK
-104 NLSAEAKERLKKQ
+104 NLSEEAKERLKKQ

-122 DGSIRLWGIPSSL
+122 SGSIRLWGIPSSL
-135 SIMGANI
+135 AIMGSDI

-165 LVKALVDLIGGT
+165 LVKALVELIGGT

-232 LGVFTIVNGQ
+232 LGVFTVVNGQ

-266 SCLNANGTNPKE
+266 SCLNSTGANPKE

-287 TSQSVSASESAS
+287 TSQSVSAAEAAS

-304 FACIINKAI
+304 FSCIVNKAI

-337 GYKVWPQEKLS
+337 GYKVWPQDKLS
-348 GAPSDYCVNFYTA
+348 GAPTDYCVNFYTA
-361 DSPNQMSSST
+361 DSPNQMSSAT
-371 VFTSNSKC
+371 KFTSNSKC

-385 LASRTDAK
+385 MASRTDAD

-417 SGNGRTTVPILLL
+417 SGNGRASVPILLL
-430 VASFIIVATFVP
+430 IASFIIVATFVP

-525 GVTFISYRKELV
+525 GVTFVSYRKELV
-537 NLIGAVNMGGA
+537 NLMGAVNMGGA
-548 KVSNIA
+548 RVSNIA

-614 YADTFRNAGK
+614 YADTLNNARK

-647 GRGFVA
+647 GRGLVA
-653 NVARQAG
+653 NAARQAG
-660 QVGNELAQERKEAAR
+660 QVGNELAQQRKEAAR

-687 ENMRKGYEEIAQVQ
+687 ESMRKGYEHIAEVQ
-701 REATQ
+701 RK
-706 TRDLN
+706 DLQEREVTN
-711 DSKETVANNL
+711 SKQAASENL
-721 NVNKL
+721 NIPKL
-726 AQELNSVGLMKA
+726 VQELNSAGLARA
-738 AEQMRTKND
+738 AQQMTEKNEA
-747 LLNNAESKEDVIRIE
+747 LNSAESKEDIIRIE
-762 ADIKEHKEISTEL
+762 ADIKEHKQISTEL
-775 VSNIKNNGGDIIAG
+775 MTDIKKNGGDVVLG
-789 ADRFADS
+789 TDKFADK
-796 KVRNYEDKALAET
+796 KVRDYEDRALAET
-809 QRLLEISKG
+809 QRLMEVSKG
-818 KSYEAEVNQLVNER
+818 KPYEAEVNQLINER
-832 LNDITSKAES
+832 LNEITSKAES
-842 FTEDMRVLVRD
+842 FTEDMRMIARED
-853 NKGIDIEK
+853 KGIDIEK

-868 LDNQFTKDYNSM
+868 LDNQFSKDYQSM
-880 QQEFESIVNSHKEI
+880 QQEFESIINAHNEVTKPKEVN
-894 NPNEIIQKEIVTNKE
+894 P
-909 IHKEEVIINKVT
+909 KEE
-921 QNPTEDISNQI
+921 
-932 NKDDISKQIR
+932 
-942 KEDISKEINK
+942 ISKEINRD
-952 KDE
+952 DE

>member
-16 IFFVLSFLGMLN
+16 IFFVLSFLSMFN
-28 VSFAGFDNGVGF
+28 VSFAGFENGVGF
-40 SMEANSISLPA
+40 SMEPNTVSLPA

-93 PANKIVEEKNS
+93 PANKIVEEKNK
-104 NLSAEAKERLKKQ
+104 NLSDEAKERLKKQ

-135 SIMGANI
+135 AIMGSDI

-165 LVKALVDLIGGT
+165 LVKALVELIGGT
-177 DAKAGLISN
+177 DTKAGLISN

-266 SCLNANGTNPKE
+266 SCLNSTGTNPKE

-287 TSQSVSASESAS
+287 TSQSVSAAESAS

-304 FACIINKAI
+304 FSCIVNKAI
-313 VYDRWA
+313 VYDRWS

-337 GYKVWPQEKLS
+337 GYKVWPQDKLS
-348 GAPSDYCVNFYTA
+348 GAPTDYCVNFYTA

-371 VFTSNSKC
+371 EFTANSKC

-385 LASRTDAK
+385 MASRTDAK

-417 SGNGRTTVPILLL
+417 SGNGRTSVPILLL
-430 VASFIIVATFVP
+430 IASFIIVATFVP

-479 GWLESIVSNILKY
+479 GWLESIISNILKY
-492 MASCFMVIV
+492 MASCFMV

-517 VFVASVIL
+517 VFIASVIL
-525 GVTFISYRKELV
+525 GVTFVSYRKELV
-537 NLIGAVNMGGA
+537 NLMGAVNMGGA

-554 GEKLSKAGQK
+554 EEKLNKAGQK

-614 YADTFRNAGK
+614 YADTFNNSAK

-647 GRGFVA
+647 GRGFIA
-653 NVARQAG
+653 NAARQAG

-687 ENMRKGYEEIAQVQ
+687 ESMRKGYEHIAEAQ
-701 REATQ
+701 REASQKREVT
-706 TRDLN
+706 
-711 DSKETVANNL
+711 DSKQTASENL
-721 NVNKL
+721 NVTKL
-726 AQELNSVGLMKA
+726 AQELNSTGLARA
-738 AEQMRTKND
+738 AQQMTAKNEM
-747 LLNNAESKEDVIRIE
+747 LNSAESKEDIIRIE
-762 ADIKEHKEISTEL
+762 ADIKEHKQVSTEL
-775 VSNIKNNGGDIIAG
+775 MTNIKNNGGDVIAG
-789 ADRFADS
+789 TDKFADK
-796 KVRNYEDKALAET
+796 KVRDYEDRALAET
-809 QRLLEISKG
+809 QRLMEVSKG
-818 KSYEAEVNQLVNER
+818 KPYEAEVNQLINER

-842 FTEDMRVLVRD
+842 FTEDMRMIARE
-853 NKGIDIEK
+853 NKGVDIEK

-868 LDNQFTKDYNSM
+868 LDNQFTKDYQSM
-880 QQEFESIVNSHKEI
+880 QQEFESIVNSHKET
-894 NPNEIIQKEIVTNKE
+894 VTTKE

-921 QNPTEDISNQI
+921 PNPKE
-932 NKDDISKQIR
+932 DISKQI
-942 KEDISKEINK
+942 KNDGVSKEINK
-952 KDE
+952 DE

>member
-16 IFFVLSFLGMLN
+16 IFFVLSFLSMFN
-28 VSFAGFDNGVGF
+28 VSFAGFENGVGF
-40 SMEANSISLPA
+40 SMEPNTVSLPA

-81 TLEEDNTWIIGH
+81 TLEEDNTWILGH
-93 PANKIVEEKNS
+93 PANKIVEEKNK
-104 NLSAEAKERLKKQ
+104 NLSEEAKERLKKQ

-122 DGSIRLWGIPSSL
+122 SGSIRLWGIPSSL
-135 SIMGANI
+135 AIMGSDI

-165 LVKALVDLIGGT
+165 LVKALVELIGGT

-232 LGVFTIVNGQ
+232 LGVFTVVNGQ

-266 SCLNANGTNPKE
+266 SCLNSTGTNPKE

-287 TSQSVSASESAS
+287 TSQSVSAAEAAS

-304 FACIINKAI
+304 FSCIVNKAI

-337 GYKVWPQEKLS
+337 GYKVWPQDKLS
-348 GAPSDYCVNFYTA
+348 GAPTDYCVNFYTA
-361 DSPNQMSSST
+361 DSPNQMSSAT
-371 VFTSNSKC
+371 KFTSNSKC

-385 LASRTDAK
+385 MASRTDAD

-417 SGNGRTTVPILLL
+417 SGNGRTSVPILLL
-430 VASFIIVATFVP
+430 IASFIIVATFVP

-479 GWLESIVSNILKY
+479 GWLESIISNILKY
-492 MASCFMVIV
+492 MASCFLVIV

-525 GVTFISYRKELV
+525 GVTFVSYRKELV
-537 NLIGAVNMGGA
+537 NLMGAVNMGGA
-548 KVSNIA
+548 RVSNIA

-564 AKYMGMAAAG
+564 AKYMGMATAG

-614 YADTFRNAGK
+614 YADTLNNARK

-647 GRGFVA
+647 GRGLVA
-653 NVARQAG
+653 NAARQAG
-660 QVGNELAQERKEAAR
+660 QVGNELAQQRKEAAR

-687 ENMRKGYEEIAQVQ
+687 ESMRKGYEHIAEVQ
-701 REATQ
+701 RK
-706 TRDLN
+706 DLQEREVIN
-711 DSKETVANNL
+711 SKQAASENL
-721 NVNKL
+721 NIPKL
-726 AQELNSVGLMKA
+726 AQELNSAGLARA
-738 AEQMRTKND
+738 AQQMTEKNEA
-747 LLNNAESKEDVIRIE
+747 LNSAESKEDIIRIE
-762 ADIKEHKEISTEL
+762 ADIKEHKQISTEL
-775 VSNIKNNGGDIIAG
+775 MTDIKKNGGDVVLG
-789 ADRFADS
+789 TDKFADK
-796 KVRNYEDKALAET
+796 KVRDYEDRALAET
-809 QRLLEISKG
+809 QRLMEVSKG
-818 KSYEAEVNQLVNER
+818 KSYEAEVNQLINER
-832 LNDITSKAES
+832 LNEITSKAES
-842 FTEDMRVLVRD
+842 FTEDMRMIARED
-853 NKGIDIEK
+853 KGVDIEK

-868 LDNQFTKDYNSM
+868 LDNQFTKDYQSM
-880 QQEFESIVNSHKEI
+880 QQEFESIVNAHKEVTK
-894 NPNEIIQKEIVTNKE
+894 PKEVN
-909 IHKEEVIINKVT
+909 N
-921 QNPTEDISNQI
+921 S
-932 NKDDISKQIR
+932 
-942 KEDISKEINK
+942 KEDITKEINK
-952 KDE
+952 DE

>member
-16 IFFVLSFLGMLN
+16 IFFVLSFLSMFN
-28 VSFAGFDNGVGF
+28 VSFAGFDKGVGF
-40 SMEANSISLPA
+40 SMVDNAISLPS

-81 TLEEDNTWIIGH
+81 TLEESNNLIFGH
-93 PANKIVEEKNS
+93 PANKIVEEKNEK
-104 NLSAEAKERLKKQ
+104 LSSDAKERLKKQ
-117 GGGFF
+117 GDRAVDF
-122 DGSIRLWGIPSSL
+122 WGIPSSL
-135 SIMGANI
+135 AIVGSDI

-165 LVKALVDLIGGT
+165 LVKALVELIGGT
-177 DAKAGLISN
+177 DTKAGLISN

-266 SCLNANGTNPKE
+266 SCLNSTGTNPKE

-287 TSQSVSASESAS
+287 TSQSVSASEAAS

-304 FACIINKAI
+304 FSCIVNKAI
-313 VYDRWA
+313 VYDRWS

-337 GYKVWPQEKLS
+337 GYKVWPQDKLT
-348 GAPSDYCVNFYTA
+348 GAPTDYCVNFYTA
-361 DSPNQMSSST
+361 DSPDQMSSAT
-371 VFTSNSKC
+371 KFTANSKC

-385 LASRTDAK
+385 MASRTDAD

-417 SGNGRTTVPILLL
+417 SGNGRTSVPILLL
-430 VASFIIVATFVP
+430 VASFIIVVTFVP

-492 MASCFMVIV
+492 MASCFLVIV

-525 GVTFISYRKELV
+525 GVTFVSYRKELV
-537 NLIGAVNMGGA
+537 NLMGAVNMGGA
-548 KVSNIA
+548 RVSNIA

-614 YADTFRNAGK
+614 YADTLNNARK

-647 GRGFVA
+647 GRGFIA
-653 NVARQAG
+653 NAARQAG

-687 ENMRKGYEEIAQVQ
+687 ESMRKGYEHIAEEQ
-701 REATQ
+701 RK
-706 TRDLN
+706 DLQEREVTN
-711 DSKETVANNL
+711 SKQAASENL
-721 NVNKL
+721 NITKL
-726 AQELNSVGLMKA
+726 AQELNSAGLARA
-738 AEQMRTKND
+738 AQQMTEKNEI
-747 LLNNAESKEDVIRIE
+747 LNSAETKEDVIRIE
-762 ADIKEHKEISTEL
+762 ADIKEHKQISTEL
-775 VSNIKNNGGDIIAG
+775 MTDIKKNGGDVITG
-789 ADRFADS
+789 ADKFADK
-796 KVRNYEDKALAET
+796 KVRDYEDRALAET
-809 QRLLEISKG
+809 QRLMEVSKG
-818 KSYEAEVNQLVNER
+818 KPYEAEVNQLINER
-832 LNDITSKAES
+832 LNEITSKAES
-842 FTEDMRVLVRD
+842 FTEDMRMIARE

-868 LDNQFTKDYNSM
+868 LDNQFTKDYQSM

-894 NPNEIIQKEIVTNKE
+894 KPNEIIQKETVTTKE
-909 IHKEEVIINKVT
+909 IHKEETIINKVT
-921 QNPTEDISNQI
+921 SNPKE
-932 NKDDISKQIR
+932 DISKQIK
-942 KEDISKEINK
+942 KEDITKEINK
-952 KDE
+952 DE

>member
-16 IFFVLSFLGMLN
+16 IFFVLSFLSMFN
-28 VSFAGFDNGVGF
+28 VSFAGFENGVGF
-40 SMEANSISLPA
+40 SMEPNTVSLPA

-81 TLEEDNTWIIGH
+81 TLEEDNTWILGH
-93 PANKIVEEKNS
+93 PANKIVEEKNK

-122 DGSIRLWGIPSSL
+122 SGSIRLWGIPSSL
-135 SIMGANI
+135 SIMGSDI

-165 LVKALVDLIGGT
+165 LVKALVELIGGT

-232 LGVFTIVNGQ
+232 LGVFTVVNGQ

-266 SCLNANGTNPKE
+266 SCLNSTGTNPKE

-287 TSQSVSASESAS
+287 TSQSVSAAEAAS

-304 FACIINKAI
+304 FSCIVNKAI

-337 GYKVWPQEKLS
+337 GYKVWPQDKLS
-348 GAPSDYCVNFYTA
+348 GAPTDYCVNFYTA
-361 DSPNQMSSST
+361 DSPNQMSSAT
-371 VFTSNSKC
+371 KFTSNSKC

-385 LASRTDAK
+385 MASRTDAD

-417 SGNGRTTVPILLL
+417 SGNGRTSVPILLL
-430 VASFIIVATFVP
+430 IASFIIVATFVP

-479 GWLESIVSNILKY
+479 GWLESIISNILKY

-525 GVTFISYRKELV
+525 GVTFLSYRKELV
-537 NLIGAVNMGGA
+537 NLMGAVNMGGA
-548 KVSNIA
+548 RVSNIA

-614 YADTFRNAGK
+614 YADTLNNARK

-647 GRGFVA
+647 GRGLVA
-653 NVARQAG
+653 NAARQAG
-660 QVGNELAQERKEAAR
+660 QVGNELAQQRKEAAR

-687 ENMRKGYEEIAQVQ
+687 ESMRKGYEHIAEVQ
-701 REATQ
+701 RK
-706 TRDLN
+706 DLQEREVTN
-711 DSKETVANNL
+711 SKQAASENL
-721 NVNKL
+721 NIPKL
-726 AQELNSVGLMKA
+726 AQELNSAGLARA
-738 AEQMRTKND
+738 AQQMTEKNEA
-747 LLNNAESKEDVIRIE
+747 LNSAESKEDIIRIE
-762 ADIKEHKEISTEL
+762 ADIKEHKQISTEL
-775 VSNIKNNGGDIIAG
+775 MTDIKKNGGDVVLG
-789 ADRFADS
+789 ADKFADK
-796 KVRNYEDKALAET
+796 KVRDYEDRALAET
-809 QRLLEISKG
+809 QRLMEVSKG
-818 KSYEAEVNQLVNER
+818 KPYEAEVNQLINER
-832 LNDITSKAES
+832 LNEITSKAES
-842 FTEDMRVLVRD
+842 FTEDMRMIARED
-853 NKGIDIEK
+853 KGIDIEK

-868 LDNQFTKDYNSM
+868 LDNQFSKDYQSM
-880 QQEFESIVNSHKEI
+880 QQEFESIINAHNEVTKPKEAN
-894 NPNEIIQKEIVTNKE
+894 NP
-909 IHKEEVIINKVT
+909 KEE
-921 QNPTEDISNQI
+921 
-932 NKDDISKQIR
+932 
-942 KEDISKEINK
+942 ISKEINRD
-952 KDE
+952 DE

>member
-16 IFFVLSFLGMLN
+16 IFFVLSFLSMFN
-28 VSFAGFDNGVGF
+28 VSFAGFENGVGF
-40 SMEANSISLPA
+40 SMEPNTVSLPA

-81 TLEEDNTWIIGH
+81 TLEEDNTWILGH
-93 PANKIVEEKNS
+93 PANKIVEEKNK
-104 NLSAEAKERLKKQ
+104 NLSEEAKERLKKQ

-122 DGSIRLWGIPSSL
+122 SGSIRLWGIPSSL
-135 SIMGANI
+135 AIMGSDI

-165 LVKALVDLIGGT
+165 LVKALVELIGGT

-232 LGVFTIVNGQ
+232 LGVFTVVNGQ

-266 SCLNANGTNPKE
+266 SCLNSTGTNPKE

-287 TSQSVSASESAS
+287 TSQSVSAAEAAS

-304 FACIINKAI
+304 FSCIVNKAI

-337 GYKVWPQEKLS
+337 GYKVWPQDKLS
-348 GAPSDYCVNFYTA
+348 GAPTDYCVNFYTA
-361 DSPNQMSSST
+361 DSPNQMSSAT
-371 VFTSNSKC
+371 KFTSNSKC

-385 LASRTDAK
+385 MASRTDAD

-417 SGNGRTTVPILLL
+417 SGNGRASVPILLL
-430 VASFIIVATFVP
+430 IASFIIVATFVP

-479 GWLESIVSNILKY
+479 GWLESIISNILKY

-525 GVTFISYRKELV
+525 GVTFVSYRKELV
-537 NLIGAVNMGGA
+537 NLMGSVNMGGA
-548 KVSNIA
+548 RVSNIA

-614 YADTFRNAGK
+614 YADTLNNARK

-647 GRGFVA
+647 GRGLVA
-653 NVARQAG
+653 NAARQAG
-660 QVGNELAQERKEAAR
+660 QVGNELAQQRKEAAR

-687 ENMRKGYEEIAQVQ
+687 ESMRKGYEHIAEVQ
-701 REATQ
+701 RKDLQEREVTNSKQ
-706 TRDLN
+706 TA
-711 DSKETVANNL
+711 SENL
-721 NVNKL
+721 NIPKL
-726 AQELNSVGLMKA
+726 AQELNSAGLARA
-738 AEQMRTKND
+738 AQQMTEKNEA
-747 LLNNAESKEDVIRIE
+747 LNSAESKEDIIRIE
-762 ADIKEHKEISTEL
+762 EDIKEHKQISTEL
-775 VSNIKNNGGDIIAG
+775 MTDIKKNGGDVVLG
-789 ADRFADS
+789 ADKFADK
-796 KVRNYEDKALAET
+796 KVRDYEDRALAET
-809 QRLLEISKG
+809 QRLMEVSKG
-818 KSYEAEVNQLVNER
+818 KPYEAEVNQLINER
-832 LNDITSKAES
+832 LNEITSKAES
-842 FTEDMRVLVRD
+842 FTEDMRMIARED
-853 NKGIDIEK
+853 KGIDIEK

-868 LDNQFTKDYNSM
+868 LDNQFSKDYQSM
-880 QQEFESIVNSHKEI
+880 QQEFESIINAHNEVTKPKEVN
-894 NPNEIIQKEIVTNKE
+894 P
-909 IHKEEVIINKVT
+909 KEE
-921 QNPTEDISNQI
+921 
-932 NKDDISKQIR
+932 
-942 KEDISKEINK
+942 ISKEINRD
-952 KDE
+952 DE

>member
-16 IFFVLSFLGMLN
+16 IFFVLSFLSMFN
-28 VSFAGFDNGVGF
+28 VSFAGFENGVGF
-40 SMEANSISLPA
+40 SMEPNTVSLPA

-81 TLEEDNTWIIGH
+81 TLEEDNTWILGH
-93 PANKIVEEKNS
+93 PANKIVEEKNK
-104 NLSAEAKERLKKQ
+104 NLSEEAKERLKKQ

-122 DGSIRLWGIPSSL
+122 SGSIRLWGIPSSL
-135 SIMGANI
+135 AIMGSDI

-165 LVKALVDLIGGT
+165 LVKALVELIGGT

-232 LGVFTIVNGQ
+232 LGVFTVVNGQ

-266 SCLNANGTNPKE
+266 SCLNSTGTNPKE

-287 TSQSVSASESAS
+287 TSQSVSAAEAAS

-304 FACIINKAI
+304 FSCIVNKAI

-337 GYKVWPQEKLS
+337 GYKVWPQDKLS
-348 GAPSDYCVNFYTA
+348 GAPTDYCVNFYTA
-361 DSPNQMSSST
+361 DSPNQMSSAT
-371 VFTSNSKC
+371 KFTSNSKC

-385 LASRTDAK
+385 MASRTDAD

-417 SGNGRTTVPILLL
+417 SGNGRASVSILLL
-430 VASFIIVATFVP
+430 IASFIIVATFVP

-525 GVTFISYRKELV
+525 GVTFVSYRKELV
-537 NLIGAVNMGGA
+537 NLMGAVNMGGA
-548 KVSNIA
+548 RVSNIA

-614 YADTFRNAGK
+614 YADTLNNARK

-647 GRGFVA
+647 GRGLVA
-653 NVARQAG
+653 NAARQAG
-660 QVGNELAQERKEAAR
+660 QVGNELAQQRKEAAR

-687 ENMRKGYEEIAQVQ
+687 ESMRKGYEHIAEVQ
-701 REATQ
+701 RK
-706 TRDLN
+706 DLQEREVTN
-711 DSKETVANNL
+711 SKQAASENL
-721 NVNKL
+721 NIPKL
-726 AQELNSVGLMKA
+726 VQELNSAGLARA
-738 AEQMRTKND
+738 AQQMTEKNEA
-747 LLNNAESKEDVIRIE
+747 LNSAESKEDIIRIE
-762 ADIKEHKEISTEL
+762 ADIKEHKQISTEL
-775 VSNIKNNGGDIIAG
+775 MTDIKKNGGDVVLG
-789 ADRFADS
+789 TDKFADK
-796 KVRNYEDKALAET
+796 KVRDYEDRALAET
-809 QRLLEISKG
+809 QRLMEVSKG
-818 KSYEAEVNQLVNER
+818 KPYEAEVNQLINER
-832 LNDITSKAES
+832 LNEITSKAES
-842 FTEDMRVLVRD
+842 FTEDMRMIAREA
-853 NKGIDIEK
+853 KGIDIEK

-868 LDNQFTKDYNSM
+868 LDNQFSKDYQSM
-880 QQEFESIVNSHKEI
+880 QQEFESIINAHNEVTKPKEVN
-894 NPNEIIQKEIVTNKE
+894 P
-909 IHKEEVIINKVT
+909 KEE
-921 QNPTEDISNQI
+921 
-932 NKDDISKQIR
+932 
-942 KEDISKEINK
+942 ISKEINRD
-952 KDE
+952 DE

>member
-1 MIKHFKVTLLTSFAS
+1 MIKHFKVTLLTTFAS
-16 IFFVLSFLGMLN
+16 IFFVLSFLSMFN
-28 VSFAGFDNGVGF
+28 VSFAGFENGVGF
-40 SMEANSISLPA
+40 SMEPNTVSLPA

-81 TLEEDNTWIIGH
+81 TLEEDNTWILGH
-93 PANKIVEEKNS
+93 PANKIVEEKNK
-104 NLSAEAKERLKKQ
+104 NLSEEAKERLKKQ

-122 DGSIRLWGIPSSL
+122 SGSIRLWGIPSSL
-135 SIMGANI
+135 AIMGSDI

-165 LVKALVDLIGGT
+165 LVKALVELIGGT

-232 LGVFTIVNGQ
+232 LGVFTVVNGQ

-266 SCLNANGTNPKE
+266 SCLNSTGTNPKE

-287 TSQSVSASESAS
+287 TSQSVSAAEAAS

-304 FACIINKAI
+304 FSCIVNKAI

-337 GYKVWPQEKLS
+337 GYKVWPQDKLS
-348 GAPSDYCVNFYTA
+348 GAPTDYCVNFYTA
-361 DSPNQMSSST
+361 DSPNQMSSAT
-371 VFTSNSKC
+371 KFTSNSKC

-385 LASRTDAK
+385 MASRTDAD

-417 SGNGRTTVPILLL
+417 SGNGRTSVPILLL
-430 VASFIIVATFVP
+430 IASFIIVATFVP

-479 GWLESIVSNILKY
+479 GWLESIISNILKY

-525 GVTFISYRKELV
+525 GVTFVSYRKELV
-537 NLIGAVNMGGA
+537 NLMGAVNMGGA
-548 KVSNIA
+548 RVSNIA

-614 YADTFRNAGK
+614 YADTLNNVRK

-647 GRGFVA
+647 GRGLVA
-653 NVARQAG
+653 NAARQAG
-660 QVGNELAQERKEAAR
+660 QVGNELAQQRKEAAR

-687 ENMRKGYEEIAQVQ
+687 ESMRKGYEHIAEVQ
-701 REATQ
+701 RK
-706 TRDLN
+706 DLQEREVTN
-711 DSKETVANNL
+711 SKQAASENL
-721 NVNKL
+721 NIPKL
-726 AQELNSVGLMKA
+726 AQELNSAGLARA
-738 AEQMRTKND
+738 AQQMTEKNEA
-747 LLNNAESKEDVIRIE
+747 LNSAESKEDIIRIE
-762 ADIKEHKEISTEL
+762 ADIKEHKQISTEL
-775 VSNIKNNGGDIIAG
+775 MTDIKKNGGDVVLG
-789 ADRFADS
+789 ADKFADK
-796 KVRNYEDKALAET
+796 KVRDYEDRALAET
-809 QRLLEISKG
+809 QRLMEVSKG
-818 KSYEAEVNQLVNER
+818 KPYEAEVNQLINER
-832 LNDITSKAES
+832 LNEITSKAES
-842 FTEDMRVLVRD
+842 FTEDMRMIARED
-853 NKGIDIEK
+853 KGIDIEK

-868 LDNQFTKDYNSM
+868 LDNQFSKDYQSM
-880 QQEFESIVNSHKEI
+880 QQEFESIINAHNEVTKPKEAN
-894 NPNEIIQKEIVTNKE
+894 NP
-909 IHKEEVIINKVT
+909 KEE
-921 QNPTEDISNQI
+921 
-932 NKDDISKQIR
+932 
-942 KEDISKEINK
+942 ISKEINRD
-952 KDE
+952 DE

>member
-16 IFFVLSFLGMLN
+16 IFFVLSFLSMFN
-28 VSFAGFDNGVGF
+28 VSFAGFENGVGF
-40 SMEANSISLPA
+40 SMEPNTVSLPA

-81 TLEEDNTWIIGH
+81 TLEEDNTWILGH
-93 PANKIVEEKNS
+93 PANKIVEEKNK
-104 NLSAEAKERLKKQ
+104 NLSEEAKERLKKQ

-122 DGSIRLWGIPSSL
+122 SGSIRLWGIPSSL
-135 SIMGANI
+135 AIMGSDI

-165 LVKALVDLIGGT
+165 LVKALVELIGGT

-232 LGVFTIVNGQ
+232 LGVFTVVNGQ

-266 SCLNANGTNPKE
+266 SCLNSTGTNPKE

-287 TSQSVSASESAS
+287 TSQSVSAAEAAS

-304 FACIINKAI
+304 FSCIVNKAI

-337 GYKVWPQEKLS
+337 GYKVWPQDKLS
-348 GAPSDYCVNFYTA
+348 GAPTDYCVNFYTA
-361 DSPNQMSSST
+361 DSPNQMSSAT
-371 VFTSNSKC
+371 KFTSNSKC

-385 LASRTDAK
+385 MASRTDAD

-417 SGNGRTTVPILLL
+417 SGNGRDSVPILLL
-430 VASFIIVATFVP
+430 IASFIIVATFVP

-525 GVTFISYRKELV
+525 GVTFVSYRKELV
-537 NLIGAVNMGGA
+537 NLMGAVNMGGA
-548 KVSNIA
+548 RVSNIA

-614 YADTFRNAGK
+614 YADTLNNARK

-647 GRGFVA
+647 GRGLVA
-653 NVARQAG
+653 NAARQAG
-660 QVGNELAQERKEAAR
+660 QVGNELAQQRKEAAR

-687 ENMRKGYEEIAQVQ
+687 ESMRKGYEHIAEVQ
-701 REATQ
+701 RK
-706 TRDLN
+706 DLQEREVTN
-711 DSKETVANNL
+711 SKQAASENL
-721 NVNKL
+721 NIPKL
-726 AQELNSVGLMKA
+726 VQELNSAGLARA
-738 AEQMRTKND
+738 AQQMTEKNEA
-747 LLNNAESKEDVIRIE
+747 LNSAESKEDIIRIE
-762 ADIKEHKEISTEL
+762 ADIKEHKQISTEL
-775 VSNIKNNGGDIIAG
+775 MTDIKKNGGDVVLG
-789 ADRFADS
+789 TDKFADK
-796 KVRNYEDKALAET
+796 KVRDYEDRALAET
-809 QRLLEISKG
+809 QRLMEVSKG
-818 KSYEAEVNQLVNER
+818 KSYEAEVNQLINER
-832 LNDITSKAES
+832 LNEITSKAES
-842 FTEDMRVLVRD
+842 FTEDMRMIARED
-853 NKGIDIEK
+853 KGIDIEK
-861 VTATVKD
+861 VTATAKD
-868 LDNQFTKDYNSM
+868 LDNQFSKDYQSM
-880 QQEFESIVNSHKEI
+880 QQEFESIINAHKEVTK
-894 NPNEIIQKEIVTNKE
+894 PKEAN
-909 IHKEEVIINKVT
+909 N
-921 QNPTEDISNQI
+921 S
-932 NKDDISKQIR
+932 
-942 KEDISKEINK
+942 KEDITKEINK
-952 KDE
+952 DE

>member
-16 IFFVLSFLGMLN
+16 IFFVLSFLSMFN
-28 VSFAGFDNGVGF
+28 VSFAGFDKGVGF
-40 SMEANSISLPA
+40 SMVDNAISLPS

-81 TLEEDNTWIIGH
+81 TLEESNNLIFGH
-93 PANKIVEEKNS
+93 PANKIVEEKNEK
-104 NLSAEAKERLKKQ
+104 LSSDAKERLKKQ
-117 GGGFF
+117 GDRAVDF
-122 DGSIRLWGIPSSL
+122 WGIPSSL
-135 SIMGANI
+135 AIVGSDI

-165 LVKALVDLIGGT
+165 LVKALVELIGGT
-177 DAKAGLISN
+177 DTKAGLISN

-266 SCLNANGTNPKE
+266 SCLNSTGTNPKE

-287 TSQSVSASESAS
+287 TSQSVSASEAAS

-304 FACIINKAI
+304 FSCIVNKAI
-313 VYDRWA
+313 VYDRWS

-337 GYKVWPQEKLS
+337 GYKVWPQDKLT
-348 GAPSDYCVNFYTA
+348 GAPTDYCVNFYTA
-361 DSPNQMSSST
+361 DSPDQMSSAT
-371 VFTSNSKC
+371 KFTANSKC

-385 LASRTDAK
+385 MASRTDAD

-417 SGNGRTTVPILLL
+417 SGNGRTSVPILLL

-492 MASCFMVIV
+492 MASCFLVIV

-525 GVTFISYRKELV
+525 GVTFVSYRKELV
-537 NLIGAVNMGGA
+537 NLMGAVNMGGA
-548 KVSNIA
+548 RVSNIA

-614 YADTFRNAGK
+614 YADTLNNARK

-647 GRGFVA
+647 GRGFIA
-653 NVARQAG
+653 NAARQAG

-687 ENMRKGYEEIAQVQ
+687 ESMRKGYEHIAEEQ
-701 REATQ
+701 RK
-706 TRDLN
+706 DLQEREVTN
-711 DSKETVANNL
+711 SKQAASENL
-721 NVNKL
+721 NITKL
-726 AQELNSVGLMKA
+726 AQELNSAGLARA
-738 AEQMRTKND
+738 AQQMTEKNEI
-747 LLNNAESKEDVIRIE
+747 LNSAETKEDVIRIE
-762 ADIKEHKEISTEL
+762 ADIKEHKQISTEL
-775 VSNIKNNGGDIIAG
+775 MTDIKKNGGDVITG
-789 ADRFADS
+789 ADKFADK
-796 KVRNYEDKALAET
+796 KVRDYEDRALAET
-809 QRLLEISKG
+809 QRLMEVSKG
-818 KSYEAEVNQLVNER
+818 KSYEAEVNQLINER
-832 LNDITSKAES
+832 LNEITSKAES
-842 FTEDMRVLVRD
+842 FTEDMRMIARE

-868 LDNQFTKDYNSM
+868 LDNQFTKDYQSM
-880 QQEFESIVNSHKEI
+880 QQEFEA
-894 NPNEIIQKEIVTNKE
+894 
-909 IHKEEVIINKVT
+909 IINAHKDVD
-921 QNPTEDISNQI
+921 NPPIDIPTDNP
-932 NKDDISKQIR
+932 
-942 KEDISKEINK
+942 
-952 KDE
+952 KDETI

>member
-16 IFFVLSFLGMLN
+16 IFFVLSFLSMFN
-28 VSFAGFDNGVGF
+28 VSFAGFENGVGF
-40 SMEANSISLPA
+40 SMEPNTVSLPA

-81 TLEEDNTWIIGH
+81 TLEEDNTWILGH
-93 PANKIVEEKNS
+93 PANKIVEEKNK
-104 NLSAEAKERLKKQ
+104 NLSEEAKERLKKQ

-122 DGSIRLWGIPSSL
+122 SGSIRLWGIPSSL
-135 SIMGANI
+135 AIMGSDI

-165 LVKALVDLIGGT
+165 LVKALVELIGGT

-232 LGVFTIVNGQ
+232 LGVFTVVNGQ

-266 SCLNANGTNPKE
+266 SCLNSTGTNPKE

-287 TSQSVSASESAS
+287 TSQSVSAAEAAS

-304 FACIINKAI
+304 FSCIVNKAI

-337 GYKVWPQEKLS
+337 GYKVWPQDKLS
-348 GAPSDYCVNFYTA
+348 GAPTDYCVNFYTA
-361 DSPNQMSSST
+361 DSPNQMSSAT
-371 VFTSNSKC
+371 KFTSNSKC

-385 LASRTDAK
+385 MASRTDAD

-417 SGNGRTTVPILLL
+417 SGNGRTSVPILLL
-430 VASFIIVATFVP
+430 IASFIIVATFVP

-525 GVTFISYRKELV
+525 GVTFVSYRKELV
-537 NLIGAVNMGGA
+537 NLMGAVNMGGA
-548 KVSNIA
+548 RVSNIA

-614 YADTFRNAGK
+614 YADTLNNARK

-647 GRGFVA
+647 GRGLVA
-653 NVARQAG
+653 NAARQAG
-660 QVGNELAQERKEAAR
+660 QVGNELAQQRKEAAR

-687 ENMRKGYEEIAQVQ
+687 ESMRKGYEHIAEVQ
-701 REATQ
+701 RK
-706 TRDLN
+706 DLQEREVTN
-711 DSKETVANNL
+711 SKQAASENL
-721 NVNKL
+721 NIPKL
-726 AQELNSVGLMKA
+726 AQELNSAGLARA
-738 AEQMRTKND
+738 AQQMTEKNEA
-747 LLNNAESKEDVIRIE
+747 LNSAESKEDIIRIE
-762 ADIKEHKEISTEL
+762 ADIKEHKQISTEL
-775 VSNIKNNGGDIIAG
+775 MTDIKKNGGDVVLG
-789 ADRFADS
+789 ADKFADK
-796 KVRNYEDKALAET
+796 KVRDYEDRALAET
-809 QRLLEISKG
+809 QRLMEVSKG
-818 KSYEAEVNQLVNER
+818 KPYEAEVNQLINER
-832 LNDITSKAES
+832 LNEITSKAES
-842 FTEDMRVLVRD
+842 FTEDMRMIARED
-853 NKGIDIEK
+853 KGIDIEK

-868 LDNQFTKDYNSM
+868 LDNQFSKDYQSM
-880 QQEFESIVNSHKEI
+880 QQEFESIINAHNEVTKPKEAN
-894 NPNEIIQKEIVTNKE
+894 NP
-909 IHKEEVIINKVT
+909 KEE
-921 QNPTEDISNQI
+921 
-932 NKDDISKQIR
+932 
-942 KEDISKEINK
+942 ISKEINRD
-952 KDE
+952 DE

>member
-16 IFFVLSFLGMLN
+16 IFFVLSFLSMFN
-28 VSFAGFDNGVGF
+28 VSFAGFENGVGF
-40 SMEANSISLPA
+40 SMEPNTVSLPA

-81 TLEEDNTWIIGH
+81 TLEEDNTWILGH
-93 PANKIVEEKNS
+93 PANKIIEEKNK
-104 NLSAEAKERLKKQ
+104 NLSEEAKERLKKQ

-122 DGSIRLWGIPSSL
+122 SGSIRLWGIPSSL
-135 SIMGANI
+135 AIMGSDI

-165 LVKALVDLIGGT
+165 LVKALVELIGGT

-203 AVYLIWEGLIKRKFR
+203 AVYLIWEGLINRKFR

-232 LGVFTIVNGQ
+232 LGVFTVVNGQ

-266 SCLNANGTNPKE
+266 SCLNSTGTNPKE

-287 TSQSVSASESAS
+287 TSQSVSAAEAAS

-304 FACIINKAI
+304 FSCIVNKAI

-337 GYKVWPQEKLS
+337 GYKVWPQDKLS
-348 GAPSDYCVNFYTA
+348 GAPTDYCVNFYTA
-361 DSPNQMSSST
+361 DSPNQMSSAT
-371 VFTSNSKC
+371 KFTSNSKC

-385 LASRTDAK
+385 MASRTDAD

-417 SGNGRTTVPILLL
+417 SGNGRASVPILLL
-430 VASFIIVATFVP
+430 IASFIIVATFVP

-479 GWLESIVSNILKY
+479 GWLESIISNILKY

-525 GVTFISYRKELV
+525 GVTFVSYRKELV
-537 NLIGAVNMGGA
+537 NLMGAVNMGGA
-548 KVSNIA
+548 RVSNIA

-574 GAIGGTLAGIND
+574 GAIGGTLAGISD

-614 YADTFRNAGK
+614 YADTLNNARK

-647 GRGFVA
+647 GRGLVA
-653 NVARQAG
+653 NAARQAG
-660 QVGNELAQERKEAAR
+660 QVGNELAQQRKEAAR
-675 EIRENEAREQMN
+675 GIRENEAREQMN
-687 ENMRKGYEEIAQVQ
+687 ESMRKGYEHIAEVQ
-701 REATQ
+701 RK
-706 TRDLN
+706 DLQEREVTN
-711 DSKETVANNL
+711 SKQVASENL
-721 NVNKL
+721 NIPKL
-726 AQELNSVGLMKA
+726 AQELNSAGLARA
-738 AEQMRTKND
+738 AQQMTEKNEM
-747 LLNNAESKEDVIRIE
+747 LNSAESKEDVIRIE
-762 ADIKEHKEISTEL
+762 ADIKEHKQISTEL
-775 VSNIKNNGGDIIAG
+775 MTDIKKNGGDVVLG
-789 ADRFADS
+789 ADKFADK
-796 KVRNYEDKALAET
+796 KVRDYEDRALAET
-809 QRLLEISKG
+809 QRLMEVSKD
-818 KSYEAEVNQLVNER
+818 KPYEAEVNQLINER
-832 LNDITSKAES
+832 LNEITSKAES
-842 FTEDMRVLVRD
+842 FTEDMRMIARED
-853 NKGIDIEK
+853 KGIDIEK

-868 LDNQFTKDYNSM
+868 LDNQFSKDYQSM
-880 QQEFESIVNSHKEI
+880 QQEFESIINAHNEVTKPKEVN
-894 NPNEIIQKEIVTNKE
+894 P
-909 IHKEEVIINKVT
+909 KEE
-921 QNPTEDISNQI
+921 
-932 NKDDISKQIR
+932 
-942 KEDISKEINK
+942 ISKEINRD
-952 KDE
+952 DE

>member
-16 IFFVLSFLGMLN
+16 IFFVLSFLSMFN
-28 VSFAGFDNGVGF
+28 VSFAGFENGVGF
-40 SMEANSISLPA
+40 SMEPNTVSLPA

-93 PANKIVEEKNS
+93 PANKIVEEKNK

-122 DGSIRLWGIPSSL
+122 SGSIRLWGIPSSL
-135 SIMGANI
+135 AIMGSDI

-165 LVKALVDLIGGT
+165 LVKALVELIGGT

-232 LGVFTIVNGQ
+232 LGVFTVVNGQ

-266 SCLNANGTNPKE
+266 SCLNSTGTNPKE

-287 TSQSVSASESAS
+287 TSQSVSAAEAAS

-304 FACIINKAI
+304 FSCIVNKAI

-337 GYKVWPQEKLS
+337 GYKVWPQDKLS
-348 GAPSDYCVNFYTA
+348 GTPTDYCVNFYTA
-361 DSPNQMSSST
+361 DSPNQMSSAT
-371 VFTSNSKC
+371 KFTSNSKC

-385 LASRTDAK
+385 MASRTDAD

-417 SGNGRTTVPILLL
+417 SGNGRTSVPILLL
-430 VASFIIVATFVP
+430 IASFIIVATFVP

-479 GWLESIVSNILKY
+479 GWLESIISNILKY
-492 MASCFMVIV
+492 MASCFLVIV

-525 GVTFISYRKELV
+525 GVTFVSYRKELV
-537 NLIGAVNMGGA
+537 NLMGAVNMGGA
-548 KVSNIA
+548 RVSNIA

-614 YADTFRNAGK
+614 YADTLNNARK

-647 GRGFVA
+647 GRGLVA
-653 NVARQAG
+653 NAARQAG
-660 QVGNELAQERKEAAR
+660 QVGNELAQQRKEAAR

-687 ENMRKGYEEIAQVQ
+687 ESMRKGYEHIAEVQ
-701 REATQ
+701 RK
-706 TRDLN
+706 DLQEREVTS
-711 DSKETVANNL
+711 SKQAASENL
-721 NVNKL
+721 NIPKL
-726 AQELNSVGLMKA
+726 AQELNSAGLARA
-738 AEQMRTKND
+738 AQQMTEKNEA
-747 LLNNAESKEDVIRIE
+747 LNSAESKEDIIRIE
-762 ADIKEHKEISTEL
+762 ADIKEHKQISTEL
-775 VSNIKNNGGDIIAG
+775 MTDIKKNGGDVVLG
-789 ADRFADS
+789 ADKFADK
-796 KVRNYEDKALAET
+796 KVRDYEDRALAET
-809 QRLLEISKG
+809 QRLMEVSKG
-818 KSYEAEVNQLVNER
+818 KPYEAEVNQLINER
-832 LNDITSKAES
+832 LNEITSKAES
-842 FTEDMRVLVRD
+842 FTEDMRMIARED
-853 NKGIDIEK
+853 KGIDIEK

-868 LDNQFTKDYNSM
+868 LDNQFSKDYQSM
-880 QQEFESIVNSHKEI
+880 QQEFESIINAHKEI
-894 NPNEIIQKEIVTNKE
+894 NNPKEV
-909 IHKEEVIINKVT
+909 
-921 QNPTEDISNQI
+921 SN
-932 NKDDISKQIR
+932 S
-942 KEDISKEINK
+942 KEDITKEINK
-952 KDE
+952 DE

>member
-16 IFFVLSFLGMLN
+16 IFFVLSFLSMFN
-28 VSFAGFDNGVGF
+28 VSFAGFENGVGF
-40 SMEANSISLPA
+40 SMEPNTVSLPA

-81 TLEEDNTWIIGH
+81 TLEEDNTWILGH
-93 PANKIVEEKNS
+93 PANKIVEEKNK
-104 NLSAEAKERLKKQ
+104 NLSEEAKERLKKQ

-122 DGSIRLWGIPSSL
+122 SGSIRLWGIPSSL
-135 SIMGANI
+135 AIMGSDI

-165 LVKALVDLIGGT
+165 LVKALVELIGGT

-232 LGVFTIVNGQ
+232 LGVFTVVNGQ

-266 SCLNANGTNPKE
+266 SCLNSTGTNPKE

-287 TSQSVSASESAS
+287 TSQSVSAAEAAS

-304 FACIINKAI
+304 FSCIVNKAI

-337 GYKVWPQEKLS
+337 GYKVWPQDKLS
-348 GAPSDYCVNFYTA
+348 GAPTDYCVNFYTA
-361 DSPNQMSSST
+361 DSPDQMSSAT
-371 VFTSNSKC
+371 KFTSNSKC

-385 LASRTDAK
+385 MASRTDAD

-417 SGNGRTTVPILLL
+417 SGNGRTSVPILLL
-430 VASFIIVATFVP
+430 IASFIIVATFVP

-492 MASCFMVIV
+492 MASCFLVIV

-517 VFVASVIL
+517 VFIASVIL
-525 GVTFISYRKELV
+525 GVTFVSYRKELV
-537 NLIGAVNMGGA
+537 NLMGAVNMGGA
-548 KVSNIA
+548 RVSNIA

-603 GKYKR
+603 AKYKR

-614 YADTFRNAGK
+614 YADTLNNARK

-647 GRGFVA
+647 GRGLVA
-653 NVARQAG
+653 NAARQAG
-660 QVGNELAQERKEAAR
+660 QVGNELAQQRKEAAR

-687 ENMRKGYEEIAQVQ
+687 ESMRKGYEHIAEAQ
-701 REATQ
+701 REASQKREVT
-706 TRDLN
+706 
-711 DSKETVANNL
+711 DSKQTASENL
-721 NVNKL
+721 NVTKL
-726 AQELNSVGLMKA
+726 AQELNSAGLARA
-738 AEQMRTKND
+738 AQQMTAKNEM
-747 LLNNAESKEDVIRIE
+747 LNSAESKEDIIRIE
-762 ADIKEHKEISTEL
+762 ADIKEHKQVSTEL
-775 VSNIKNNGGDIIAG
+775 MTKIKNNGGDVIAG
-789 ADRFADS
+789 TDKFADK
-796 KVRNYEDKALAET
+796 KVRDYEDRALAET
-809 QRLLEISKG
+809 QRLMEVSKG
-818 KSYEAEVNQLVNER
+818 KPYEAEVNQLINER
-832 LNDITSKAES
+832 LNEITSKAES
-842 FTEDMRVLVRD
+842 FTEDMRMIARED
-853 NKGIDIEK
+853 KGVDIEK

-868 LDNQFTKDYNSM
+868 LDNQFSKDYQSM
-880 QQEFESIVNSHKEI
+880 QQEFESIINAHKEI
-894 NPNEIIQKEIVTNKE
+894 NNPKEV
-909 IHKEEVIINKVT
+909 
-921 QNPTEDISNQI
+921 SN
-932 NKDDISKQIR
+932 S
-942 KEDISKEINK
+942 KEDITKEINK
-952 KDE
+952 DE

>member
-16 IFFVLSFLGMLN
+16 IFFVLSFLSMFN
-28 VSFAGFDNGVGF
+28 VSFAGFENGVGF
-40 SMEANSISLPA
+40 SMEPNTVSLPA

-81 TLEEDNTWIIGH
+81 TLEEDNTWILGH
-93 PANKIVEEKNS
+93 PANKIVEEKNK

-122 DGSIRLWGIPSSL
+122 SGSIRLWGIPSSL
-135 SIMGANI
+135 AIMGSDI

-165 LVKALVDLIGGT
+165 LVKALVELIGGT

-232 LGVFTIVNGQ
+232 LGVFTVVNGQ

-266 SCLNANGTNPKE
+266 SCLNSTGANPKE

-287 TSQSVSASESAS
+287 TSQSVSAAEAAS

-304 FACIINKAI
+304 FSCIVNKAI

-337 GYKVWPQEKLS
+337 GYKVWPQDKLS
-348 GAPSDYCVNFYTA
+348 GAPTDYCVNFYTA
-361 DSPNQMSSST
+361 DSPNQMSSAT
-371 VFTSNSKC
+371 KFTSNSKC

-385 LASRTDAK
+385 MASRTDAD

-417 SGNGRTTVPILLL
+417 SGNGRTSVPILLL
-430 VASFIIVATFVP
+430 IASFIIVATFVP

-479 GWLESIVSNILKY
+479 GWLESIISNILKY

-525 GVTFISYRKELV
+525 GVTFVSYRKELV
-537 NLIGAVNMGGA
+537 NLMGAVNMGGA
-548 KVSNIA
+548 RVSNIA

-614 YADTFRNAGK
+614 YADTLNNARK

-647 GRGFVA
+647 GRGLIA
-653 NVARQAG
+653 NAARQAG

-687 ENMRKGYEEIAQVQ
+687 ESMRKGYEHIAEVQ
-701 REATQ
+701 RETSQ
-706 TRDLN
+706 KREVT
-711 DSKETVANNL
+711 DSKQAASENL
-721 NVNKL
+721 NVTKL
-726 AQELNSVGLMKA
+726 AQELNSAGLARA
-738 AEQMRTKND
+738 AQQMTAKNEM
-747 LLNNAESKEDVIRIE
+747 LNSAESKEDIIRIE
-762 ADIKEHKEISTEL
+762 ADIKEHKQISTEL
-775 VSNIKNNGGDIIAG
+775 MTDIKKNGGDVIAG
-789 ADRFADS
+789 TDKFADK
-796 KVRNYEDKALAET
+796 KVRDYEDRALAET
-809 QRLLEISKG
+809 QRLMEVSKG
-818 KSYEAEVNQLVNER
+818 KPYEAEVNQLINER
-832 LNDITSKAES
+832 LNEITSKAES
-842 FTEDMRVLVRD
+842 FTEDMRMIARED
-853 NKGIDIEK
+853 KGVDIEK

-868 LDNQFTKDYNSM
+868 LDNQFTKDYQSM
-880 QQEFESIVNSHKEI
+880 QQEFESIINAHKEI
-894 NPNEIIQKEIVTNKE
+894 NNPKEV
-909 IHKEEVIINKVT
+909 
-921 QNPTEDISNQI
+921 SN
-932 NKDDISKQIR
+932 S
-942 KEDISKEINK
+942 KEDITKEINK
-952 KDE
+952 DE

>member
-16 IFFVLSFLGMLN
+16 IFFVLSFLSMFN
-28 VSFAGFDNGVGF
+28 VSFAGFENGVGF
-40 SMEANSISLPA
+40 SMEPNTVSLPA

-81 TLEEDNTWIIGH
+81 TLEEDNTWILGH
-93 PANKIVEEKNS
+93 PANKIVEEKNK
-104 NLSAEAKERLKKQ
+104 NLSEEAKERLKKQ

-122 DGSIRLWGIPSSL
+122 SGSIRLWGIPSSL
-135 SIMGANI
+135 AIMGSDI

-165 LVKALVDLIGGT
+165 LVKALVELIGGT

-232 LGVFTIVNGQ
+232 LGVFTVVNGQ

-266 SCLNANGTNPKE
+266 SCLNSTGTNPKE

-287 TSQSVSASESAS
+287 TSQSVSAAEAAS

-304 FACIINKAI
+304 FSCVVNKAI

-337 GYKVWPQEKLS
+337 GYKVWPQDKLS
-348 GAPSDYCVNFYTA
+348 GAPTDYCVNFYTA
-361 DSPNQMSSST
+361 DSPNQMSSAT
-371 VFTSNSKC
+371 KFTSNSKC

-385 LASRTDAK
+385 MASRTDAD

-417 SGNGRTTVPILLL
+417 SGNGRASVPILLL
-430 VASFIIVATFVP
+430 IASFIIVATFVP

-525 GVTFISYRKELV
+525 GVTFVSYRKELV
-537 NLIGAVNMGGA
+537 NLMGAVNMGGA
-548 KVSNIA
+548 RVSNIA

-614 YADTFRNAGK
+614 YADTLNNARK

-647 GRGFVA
+647 GRGLVA
-653 NVARQAG
+653 NAARQAG
-660 QVGNELAQERKEAAR
+660 QVGNELAQQRKEAAR

-687 ENMRKGYEEIAQVQ
+687 ESMRKGYEHIAEVQ
-701 REATQ
+701 RKDLQEREVTNSKQ
-706 TRDLN
+706 TA
-711 DSKETVANNL
+711 SENL
-721 NVNKL
+721 NIPKL
-726 AQELNSVGLMKA
+726 AQELNSAGLARA
-738 AEQMRTKND
+738 AQQMTEKNEA
-747 LLNNAESKEDVIRIE
+747 LNSAESKEDIIRIE
-762 ADIKEHKEISTEL
+762 ADIKEHKQISTEL
-775 VSNIKNNGGDIIAG
+775 MTDIKKNGGDVVLG
-789 ADRFADS
+789 ADKFADK
-796 KVRNYEDKALAET
+796 KVRDYEDRALAET
-809 QRLLEISKG
+809 QRLMEVSKG
-818 KSYEAEVNQLVNER
+818 KPYEAEVNQLINER
-832 LNDITSKAES
+832 LNEITSKAES
-842 FTEDMRVLVRD
+842 FTEDMRMIARED
-853 NKGIDIEK
+853 KGIDIEK

-868 LDNQFTKDYNSM
+868 LDNQFSKDYQSM
-880 QQEFESIVNSHKEI
+880 QQEFESIINAHNEVTKPKEVN
-894 NPNEIIQKEIVTNKE
+894 P
-909 IHKEEVIINKVT
+909 KEE
-921 QNPTEDISNQI
+921 
-932 NKDDISKQIR
+932 
-942 KEDISKEINK
+942 ISKEINRD
-952 KDE
+952 DE

>member
-16 IFFVLSFLGMLN
+16 IFFVLSFLSMFN
-28 VSFAGFDNGVGF
+28 VSFAGFENGVGF
-40 SMEANSISLPA
+40 SMEPNTVSLPA

-81 TLEEDNTWIIGH
+81 TLEEDNTWILGH
-93 PANKIVEEKNS
+93 PANKIVEEKNK
-104 NLSAEAKERLKKQ
+104 NLSEEAKERLKKQ

-122 DGSIRLWGIPSSL
+122 SGSIRLWGIPSSL
-135 SIMGANI
+135 AIMGSDI

-165 LVKALVDLIGGT
+165 LVKALVEIIGGT

-232 LGVFTIVNGQ
+232 LGVFTVVNGQ

-266 SCLNANGTNPKE
+266 SCLNSTGTNPKE

-287 TSQSVSASESAS
+287 TSQSVSAAEAAS

-304 FACIINKAI
+304 FSCIVNKAI

-337 GYKVWPQEKLS
+337 GYKVWPQDKLS
-348 GAPSDYCVNFYTA
+348 GAPTDYCVNFYTA
-361 DSPNQMSSST
+361 DSPNQMSSAT
-371 VFTSNSKC
+371 KFTSNSKC

-385 LASRTDAK
+385 MASRTDAD

-417 SGNGRTTVPILLL
+417 SGNGRASVPILLL
-430 VASFIIVATFVP
+430 IASFIIVATFVP

-525 GVTFISYRKELV
+525 GVTFVSYRKELV
-537 NLIGAVNMGGA
+537 NLMGAVNMGGA
-548 KVSNIA
+548 RVSNIA

-614 YADTFRNAGK
+614 YADTLNNARK

-647 GRGFVA
+647 GRGLVA
-653 NVARQAG
+653 NAARQAG
-660 QVGNELAQERKEAAR
+660 QVGNELAQQRKEAAR

-687 ENMRKGYEEIAQVQ
+687 ESMRKGYEHIAEVQ
-701 REATQ
+701 RK
-706 TRDLN
+706 DLQEREVTN
-711 DSKETVANNL
+711 SKQAASENL
-721 NVNKL
+721 NIPKL
-726 AQELNSVGLMKA
+726 VQELNSAGLARA
-738 AEQMRTKND
+738 AQQMTEKNEA
-747 LLNNAESKEDVIRIE
+747 LNSAESKEDIIRIE
-762 ADIKEHKEISTEL
+762 ADIKEHKQISTEL
-775 VSNIKNNGGDIIAG
+775 MTGIKKNGGDVVLG
-789 ADRFADS
+789 TDKFADK
-796 KVRNYEDKALAET
+796 KVRDYEDRALAET
-809 QRLLEISKG
+809 QRLMEVSKG
-818 KSYEAEVNQLVNER
+818 KSYEAEVNQLINER
-832 LNDITSKAES
+832 LNEITSKAES
-842 FTEDMRVLVRD
+842 FTEDMRMIARED
-853 NKGIDIEK
+853 KGIDIEK

-868 LDNQFTKDYNSM
+868 LDNQFSKDYQSM
-880 QQEFESIVNSHKEI
+880 QQEFESIINAHNEVTKPKEAN
-894 NPNEIIQKEIVTNKE
+894 NP
-909 IHKEEVIINKVT
+909 KEE
-921 QNPTEDISNQI
+921 
-932 NKDDISKQIR
+932 
-942 KEDISKEINK
+942 ISKEINRD
-952 KDE
+952 DE

>member
-16 IFFVLSFLGMLN
+16 IFFVLSFLSMFN
-28 VSFAGFDNGVGF
+28 VSFAGFENGVGF
-40 SMEANSISLPA
+40 SMEPNTVSLPA

-81 TLEEDNTWIIGH
+81 TLEEDNTWILGH
-93 PANKIVEEKNS
+93 PANKIVEEKNK
-104 NLSAEAKERLKKQ
+104 NLSEEAKERLKKQ

-122 DGSIRLWGIPSSL
+122 SGSIRLWGIPSSL
-135 SIMGANI
+135 AIMGSDI

-165 LVKALVDLIGGT
+165 LVKALVELIGGT

-232 LGVFTIVNGQ
+232 LGVFTVVNGQ

-266 SCLNANGTNPKE
+266 SCLNSTGTNPKE

-287 TSQSVSASESAS
+287 TSQSVSAAEAAS

-304 FACIINKAI
+304 FSCIVNKAI

-337 GYKVWPQEKLS
+337 GYKVWPQDKLS
-348 GAPSDYCVNFYTA
+348 GAPTDYCVNFYTA
-361 DSPNQMSSST
+361 DSPNQMSSAT
-371 VFTSNSKC
+371 KFTSNSKC

-385 LASRTDAK
+385 MASRTDAD

-417 SGNGRTTVPILLL
+417 SGNGRTSVPILLL
-430 VASFIIVATFVP
+430 IASFIIVATFVP

-479 GWLESIVSNILKY
+479 GWLESIISNILKY

-525 GVTFISYRKELV
+525 GVTFVSYRKELV
-537 NLIGAVNMGGA
+537 NLMGSVNMGGA
-548 KVSNIA
+548 RVSNIA

-614 YADTFRNAGK
+614 YADTLNNARK

-647 GRGFVA
+647 GRGLVA
-653 NVARQAG
+653 NAARQAG
-660 QVGNELAQERKEAAR
+660 QVGNELAQQRKEAAR

-687 ENMRKGYEEIAQVQ
+687 ESMRKGYEHIAEVQ
-701 REATQ
+701 RKDLQEREVTNSKQ
-706 TRDLN
+706 TA
-711 DSKETVANNL
+711 SENL
-721 NVNKL
+721 NIPKL
-726 AQELNSVGLMKA
+726 AQELNSAGLARA
-738 AEQMRTKND
+738 AQQMTEKNEA
-747 LLNNAESKEDVIRIE
+747 LNSAESKEDIIRIE
-762 ADIKEHKEISTEL
+762 ADIKEHKQISTEL
-775 VSNIKNNGGDIIAG
+775 MTDIKKNGGDVVLG
-789 ADRFADS
+789 ADKFADK
-796 KVRNYEDKALAET
+796 KVRDYEDRALAET
-809 QRLLEISKG
+809 QRLMEVSKG
-818 KSYEAEVNQLVNER
+818 KPYEAEVNQLINER
-832 LNDITSKAES
+832 LNEITSKAES
-842 FTEDMRVLVRD
+842 FTEDMRMIARED
-853 NKGIDIEK
+853 KGIDIEK

-868 LDNQFTKDYNSM
+868 LDNQFTKDYQSM
-880 QQEFESIVNSHKEI
+880 QQEFESIVNAHKEVTK
-894 NPNEIIQKEIVTNKE
+894 PKEVN
-909 IHKEEVIINKVT
+909 N
-921 QNPTEDISNQI
+921 S
-932 NKDDISKQIR
+932 
-942 KEDISKEINK
+942 KEDITKEINK
-952 KDE
+952 DE

>member
-16 IFFVLSFLGMLN
+16 IFFVLSFLSMFN
-28 VSFAGFDNGVGF
+28 VSFAGFENGVGF
-40 SMEANSISLPA
+40 SMEPNTVSLPA

-81 TLEEDNTWIIGH
+81 TLEEDNTWILGH
-93 PANKIVEEKNS
+93 PANKIVEEKNK
-104 NLSAEAKERLKKQ
+104 NLSEEAKERLKKQ

-122 DGSIRLWGIPSSL
+122 SGSIRLWGIPSSL
-135 SIMGANI
+135 AIMGSDI

-165 LVKALVDLIGGT
+165 LVKALVELIGGT

-232 LGVFTIVNGQ
+232 LGVFTVVNGQ

-266 SCLNANGTNPKE
+266 SCLNSTGTNPKE

-287 TSQSVSASESAS
+287 TSQSVSAAEAAS

-304 FACIINKAI
+304 FSCIVNKAI

-337 GYKVWPQEKLS
+337 GYKVWPQDKLS
-348 GAPSDYCVNFYTA
+348 GAPTDYCVNFYTA
-361 DSPNQMSSST
+361 DSPNQMSSAT
-371 VFTSNSKC
+371 KFTSNSKC

-385 LASRTDAK
+385 MASRTDAD

-417 SGNGRTTVPILLL
+417 SGNGRTSVPILLL
-430 VASFIIVATFVP
+430 IASFIIVATFVP

-479 GWLESIVSNILKY
+479 GWLESIISNILKY

-525 GVTFISYRKELV
+525 GVTFVSYRKELV
-537 NLIGAVNMGGA
+537 NLMGSVNMGGA
-548 KVSNIA
+548 RVSNIA

-574 GAIGGTLAGIND
+574 GAIGGTLAGISD

-614 YADTFRNAGK
+614 YADTLNNARK

-647 GRGFVA
+647 GRGLVA
-653 NVARQAG
+653 NAARQAG
-660 QVGNELAQERKEAAR
+660 QVGNELAQQRKEAAR
-675 EIRENEAREQMN
+675 GIRENEAREQMN
-687 ENMRKGYEEIAQVQ
+687 ESMRKGYEHIAEVQ
-701 REATQ
+701 RK
-706 TRDLN
+706 DLQEREVTN
-711 DSKETVANNL
+711 SKQVASENL
-721 NVNKL
+721 NIPKL
-726 AQELNSVGLMKA
+726 AQELNSAGLARA
-738 AEQMRTKND
+738 AQQMTEKNEM
-747 LLNNAESKEDVIRIE
+747 LNSAESKEDVIRIE
-762 ADIKEHKEISTEL
+762 ADIKEHKQISTEL
-775 VSNIKNNGGDIIAG
+775 MTDIKKNGGDVVLG
-789 ADRFADS
+789 ADKFADK
-796 KVRNYEDKALAET
+796 KVRDYEDRALAET
-809 QRLLEISKG
+809 QRLMEVSKD
-818 KSYEAEVNQLVNER
+818 KPYEAEVNQLINER
-832 LNDITSKAES
+832 LNEITSKAES
-842 FTEDMRVLVRD
+842 FTEDMRMIARED
-853 NKGIDIEK
+853 KGIDIEK

-868 LDNQFTKDYNSM
+868 LDNQFSKDYQSM
-880 QQEFESIVNSHKEI
+880 QQEFESIINAHNEVTKPKEVN
-894 NPNEIIQKEIVTNKE
+894 P
-909 IHKEEVIINKVT
+909 KEE
-921 QNPTEDISNQI
+921 
-932 NKDDISKQIR
+932 
-942 KEDISKEINK
+942 ISKEINRD
-952 KDE
+952 DE

>member
-16 IFFVLSFLGMLN
+16 IFFVLSFLSMFN
-28 VSFAGFDNGVGF
+28 VSFAGFENGVGF
-40 SMEANSISLPA
+40 SMEPNTVSLPA

-81 TLEEDNTWIIGH
+81 TLEEDNTWILGH
-93 PANKIVEEKNS
+93 PANKIVEEKNK
-104 NLSAEAKERLKKQ
+104 NLSEEAKERLKKQ

-122 DGSIRLWGIPSSL
+122 SGSIRLWGIPSSL
-135 SIMGANI
+135 AIMGSDI

-165 LVKALVDLIGGT
+165 LVKALVELIGGT

-232 LGVFTIVNGQ
+232 LGVFTVVNGQ

-266 SCLNANGTNPKE
+266 SCLNSTGTNPKE

-287 TSQSVSASESAS
+287 TSQSVSAAEAAS

-304 FACIINKAI
+304 FSCIVNKAI

-337 GYKVWPQEKLS
+337 GYKVWPQDKLS
-348 GAPSDYCVNFYTA
+348 GAPTDYCVNFYTA
-361 DSPNQMSSST
+361 DSPNQMSSAT
-371 VFTSNSKC
+371 KFTSNSKC

-385 LASRTDAK
+385 MASRTDAD

-417 SGNGRTTVPILLL
+417 SGNDRTSVPILLL
-430 VASFIIVATFVP
+430 IASFIIVATFVP

-479 GWLESIVSNILKY
+479 GWLESIISNILKY

-525 GVTFISYRKELV
+525 GVTFVSYRKELV
-537 NLIGAVNMGGA
+537 NLMGAVNMGGA
-548 KVSNIA
+548 RVSNIA

-614 YADTFRNAGK
+614 YADTLNNARK

-647 GRGFVA
+647 GRGLAA
-653 NVARQAG
+653 NAARQAG
-660 QVGNELAQERKEAAR
+660 QVGNELTQQRKEAAR

-687 ENMRKGYEEIAQVQ
+687 ESMRKGYEHIAEVQ
-701 REATQ
+701 RK
-706 TRDLN
+706 DLQEREVTN
-711 DSKETVANNL
+711 SKQVASENL
-721 NVNKL
+721 NIPKL
-726 AQELNSVGLMKA
+726 AQELNSAGLARA
-738 AEQMRTKND
+738 AQQMTEKNEM
-747 LLNNAESKEDVIRIE
+747 LNSAESKEDVIRIE
-762 ADIKEHKEISTEL
+762 ADIKEHKQISTEL
-775 VSNIKNNGGDIIAG
+775 MTDIKKNGGDVVLG
-789 ADRFADS
+789 ADKFADK
-796 KVRNYEDKALAET
+796 KVRDYEDRALAET
-809 QRLLEISKG
+809 QRLMEVSKG
-818 KSYEAEVNQLVNER
+818 KSYEAEVNQLINER
-832 LNDITSKAES
+832 LNEITSKAES
-842 FTEDMRVLVRD
+842 FTEDMRMIARED
-853 NKGIDIEK
+853 KGIDIEK

-868 LDNQFTKDYNSM
+868 LDNQFSKDYQSM
-880 QQEFESIVNSHKEI
+880 QQEFESIINAHKEVTK
-894 NPNEIIQKEIVTNKE
+894 PKEVN
-909 IHKEEVIINKVT
+909 N
-921 QNPTEDISNQI
+921 S
-932 NKDDISKQIR
+932 
-942 KEDISKEINK
+942 KEDITKEINK
-952 KDE
+952 DE